1 MTLIMI
7 PRFLKKRFLRASTVD
22 NRHTSTP
29 NKATD
34 QINNEADVS
43 NNIKA
48 SDGVNSNV
56 DIYADNNKLVS
67 TSYTKAPISQL
78 YRKLSGRALGITV
91 KPKLL
96 GELPKLSDDKSTL
109 TFYVLQDYSRS
120 NSILIDL
127 QTQEH
132 KLPPALVGV
141 RDSAHNI
148 NENAAIIFL
157 NHPKATDDQLSPR
170 LARLVAAILQ
180 YPDLNVSLVPISI
193 LWGRAPEKED
203 SLFKLL
209 MTDNWEYPSFTKQLF
224 NIGVMGR
231 DTFVQFH
238 TPQDLRTVIYN
249 NLNDGSEEPHFDSNA
264 NHSFSERSQE
274 NDLNT
279 DLALNL
285 AKTSKQLSAT
295 EEPTTP
301 TSEVTSSSPQTSKP
315 TFTQALIPV
324 ADANREL
331 LRTLQYQLDIYLDK
345 QRASMLGPDLSD
357 RRNLV
362 DKLIYSP
369 AIKHAIEKEAK
380 DTGVTEHQAR
390 DIARGYANEMVNN
403 YSYSIIRVFERFLTW
418 LWTQLYD
425 GVEVHHFERVRQL
438 ATDHEIVYVP
448 CHRSHVD
455 YLLLSYVI
463 YKRGLSI
470 PYVAAGDNLD
480 VPLLGPLLRGAV
492 AFYIRR
498 SFRGNELYTAVLR
511 EYMHNLVSRN
521 TPIEYFIEGGR
532 SRSGRLLPPKMGMLA
547 MTVHSQLR
555 KTNKPVVFIP
565 TYIGYERIME
575 GGTYIGELKGK
586 PKESESFI
594 GLLKVTRKIERIFG
608 NVHLSFGTPLHLGDF
623 MQKFEVSADSLPLD
637 RTDTPLDKKTNA
649 MVDNIGVKI
658 MQNINKAA
666 VVNPVS
672 LLSLVLLSAPKA
684 ALDEVICRE
693 QIALY
698 QGIARYLPYAEDT
711 IVTDMSPQAIID
723 YGIKLKLIE
732 RIPHIL
738 GDIIQVAG
746 KQEALLSYFRNNI
759 LHVFILLSFLAALV
773 ARNGRIQRSRL
784 DNIVSQLYPF
794 LQSELFL
801 YYPAHGLQDILNQKI
816 DNLIEHGLII
826 ELEDGVLSAPATN
839 SSRYQQLQ
847 VLATP
852 VEQSLERYFM
862 TLALLAQQGSGN
874 LTESEV
880 VDLCHLLGQRLSV
893 LYADDIPDFFDRSLF
908 TSFVNALIRLDYL
921 QKDEETGVL
930 TFDQRINNI
939 AHHAKYILTP
949 DMMQILQQVASLD
962 EKEILHAIT
971 EISNKKQRKFG
982 RKR

>member
-1 MTLIMI
+1 ML
-7 PRFLKKRFLRASTVD
+7 PVASTL
-22 NRHTSTP
+22 
-29 NKATD
+29 
-34 QINNEADVS
+34 
-43 NNIKA
+43 
-48 SDGVNSNV
+48 
-56 DIYADNNKLVS
+56 YAN
-67 TSYTKAPISQL
+67 APINQL
-78 YRKLSGRALGITV
+78 YRKLSGQLLDVAV

-96 GELPKLSDDKSTL
+96 GELPEFDDDDNIL
-109 TFYVLQDYSRS
+109 RFYVLQDYSRS

-132 KLPPALVGV
+132 NLPPALVGV
-141 RDSAHNI
+141 QDITHDVK
-148 NENAAIIFL
+148 ENAAIIFL
-157 NHPKATDDQLSPR
+157 HHPHAKDSQLSPR
-170 LARLVAAILQ
+170 LSRLVAAVLQ
-180 YPDLNVSLVPISI
+180 HPELQVRLVPVSI

-209 MTDNWEYPSFTKQLF
+209 TADNWEDPSITKQLF

-238 TPQDLRTVIYN
+238 PPQDLRSLIHDS
-249 NLNDGSEEPHFDSNA
+249 LQGDGEGFSVFDSV
-264 NHSFSERSQE
+264 
-274 NDLNT
+274 
-279 DLALNL
+279 
-285 AKTSKQLSAT
+285 AT
-295 EEPTTP
+295 ESTNKAAQNA
-301 TSEVTSSSPQTSKP
+301 V
-315 TFTQALIPV
+315 QADNADTANDANKVNNADLVNDIAPSFAMV
-324 ADANREL
+324 ASADGNREL
-331 LRTLQYQLDIYLDK
+331 VRSLQQQLNIYLDK

-362 DKLIYSP
+362 DKLVYSP
-369 AIKHAIEKEAK
+369 AIKHAIETEAAASG
-380 DTGVTEHQAR
+380 TSVREAR
-390 DIARGYANEMVNN
+390 MLAKGYANEMVND
-403 YSYSIIRVFERFLTW
+403 YSHSIVRGFYKFLTW

-425 GVEVHHFERVRQL
+425 GVEVHHFERVREL
-438 ATDHEIVYVP
+438 AADYELVYVP

-480 VPLLGPLLRGAV
+480 VPVLGPLLRGAV

-498 SFRGNELYTAVLR
+498 SFRGNALYTAVLR
-511 EYMHNLVSRN
+511 EYMHTLITRN

-555 KTNKPVVFIP
+555 RTNKPVVFIP

-575 GGTYIGELKGK
+575 GGTYVGELKGK
-586 PKESESFI
+586 PKESESLI
-594 GLLKVTRKIERIFG
+594 GLLKVGRKIERIFG
-608 NVHLSFGTPLHLGDF
+608 NVHLSFGTPLHLSDF
-623 MQKFEVSADSLPLD
+623 MQKFDVPANSLPAD
-637 RTDTPLDKKTNA
+637 RTDTPLDDKTSA
-649 MVDNIGVKI
+649 MVDNIGVKV
-658 MQNINKAA
+658 MQHINKAA
-666 VVNPVS
+666 VITPVS

-684 ALDEVICRE
+684 ALDEDICRE

-698 QGIARYLPYAEDT
+698 QGLAQHLPYSDDT
-711 IVTDMSPQAIID
+711 IITDMTPQQIID

-746 KQEALLSYFRNNI
+746 KQAALLSYFRNNI
-759 LHVFILLSFLAALV
+759 LHVFILLSFLSALV
-773 ARNGRIQRSRL
+773 ARNGRIERSRL
-784 DNIVSQLYPF
+784 NSIAEQLYPF

-801 YYPAHGLQDILNQKI
+801 YYSAHGLQETLNKKV
-816 DNLIEHGLII
+816 DSLLASGLIV
-826 ELEDGVLSAPATN
+826 ELSDGMLSVPETN
-839 SSRYQQLQ
+839 SKCYQQLQ

-874 LTESEV
+874 LTENEV

-893 LYADDIPDFFDRSLF
+893 LYADDIPDFFDRALF
-908 TSFVNALIRLDYL
+908 TSFIGALIRLDYL
-921 QKDEETGVL
+921 QKDEETGIL
-930 TFDQRINNI
+930 IFDQRIDNI
-939 AHHAKYILTP
+939 AHHAKYVLSP
-949 DMMQILQQVASLD
+949 DMMQILQQVASLN
-962 EKEILHAIT
+962 EEEIAHAIT

-982 RKR
+982 RKRS

>member
-1 MTLIMI
+1 MI
-7 PRFLKKRFLRASTVD
+7 PKFLKKRIFKAPVATDHTASTPELETEMLPVA
-22 NRHTSTP
+22 STL
-29 NKATD
+29 
-34 QINNEADVS
+34 
-43 NNIKA
+43 
-48 SDGVNSNV
+48 
-56 DIYADNNKLVS
+56 YAN
-67 TSYTKAPISQL
+67 APINQL
-78 YRKLSGRALGITV
+78 YRKLSGQLLDVAV

-96 GELPKLSDDKSTL
+96 GELPEFDDDDNIL
-109 TFYVLQDYSRS
+109 RFYVLQDYSRS

-132 KLPPALVGV
+132 NLPPALVGV
-141 RDSAHNI
+141 QDITHDVK
-148 NENAAIIFL
+148 ENAAIIFL
-157 NHPKATDDQLSPR
+157 HHPHAKDSQLSPR
-170 LARLVAAILQ
+170 LSRLVAAVLQ
-180 YPDLNVSLVPISI
+180 HPELQVRLVPVSI

-209 MTDNWEYPSFTKQLF
+209 TADNWEDPSITKQLF

-238 TPQDLRTVIYN
+238 PPQDLRSLIHDS
-249 NLNDGSEEPHFDSNA
+249 LQGDGEGFSVFDSV
-264 NHSFSERSQE
+264 
-274 NDLNT
+274 
-279 DLALNL
+279 
-285 AKTSKQLSAT
+285 AT
-295 EEPTTP
+295 ESTNKAAQNA
-301 TSEVTSSSPQTSKP
+301 V
-315 TFTQALIPV
+315 QADNADTANDANKVNNADLVNDIAPSFAMV
-324 ADANREL
+324 ASADGNREL
-331 LRTLQYQLDIYLDK
+331 VRSLQQPLNIYLDK

-362 DKLIYSP
+362 DKLVYSP
-369 AIKHAIEKEAK
+369 AIKNAIEAEAEAS
-380 DTGVTEHQAR
+380 GISVREAR
-390 DIARGYANEMVNN
+390 ALAKGYANEMVND
-403 YSYSIIRVFERFLTW
+403 YSHSIVRGFYKFLTG

-425 GVEVHHFERVRQL
+425 GVEVHHFERVREL
-438 ATDHEIVYVP
+438 AADYELVYVP

-480 VPLLGPLLRGAV
+480 VPVLGPLLRGAV

-498 SFRGNELYTAVLR
+498 SFRGNALYTAVLR
-511 EYMHNLVSRN
+511 EYMHTLITRN

-555 KTNKPVVFIP
+555 RTNKPVVFIP

-575 GGTYIGELKGK
+575 GGTYVGELKGK
-586 PKESESFI
+586 PKESESLI
-594 GLLKVTRKIERIFG
+594 GLLKVGRKIERIFG
-608 NVHLSFGTPLHLGDF
+608 NVHLSFGTPLHLSDF
-623 MQKFEVSADSLPLD
+623 MQKFDVPANSLPAD
-637 RTDTPLDKKTNA
+637 RTDTPLDDKTSA
-649 MVDNIGVKI
+649 MVDNIGVKV
-658 MQNINKAA
+658 MQHINKAA
-666 VVNPVS
+666 VITPVS

-684 ALDEVICRE
+684 ALDEDICRE

-698 QGIARYLPYAEDT
+698 QGLAQHLPYSDDT
-711 IVTDMSPQAIID
+711 IITDMTPQQIID

-746 KQEALLSYFRNNI
+746 KQAALLSYFRNNI
-759 LHVFILLSFLAALV
+759 LHVFILLSFLSALV
-773 ARNGRIQRSRL
+773 ARNGRIERSRL
-784 DNIVSQLYPF
+784 NSIAEQLYPF

-801 YYPAHGLQDILNQKI
+801 YYSAHGLQETLNKKV
-816 DNLIEHGLII
+816 DSLLASGLIV
-826 ELEDGVLSAPATN
+826 ELGDGMLSVPETN
-839 SSRYQQLQ
+839 SKCYQQLQ

-874 LTESEV
+874 LTENEV

-893 LYADDIPDFFDRSLF
+893 LYADDIPDFFDRALF
-908 TSFVNALIRLDYL
+908 TSFIGALIRLDYL
-921 QKDEETGVL
+921 QKDEETGIL
-930 TFDQRINNI
+930 IFDQRIDNI
-939 AHHAKYILTP
+939 AHHAKYVLSP
-949 DMMQILQQVASLD
+949 DMMQILQQVAGLN
-962 EKEILHAIT
+962 EEEIAHAIT

-982 RKR
+982 RKRS

>member
-1 MTLIMI
+1 ML
-7 PRFLKKRFLRASTVD
+7 PVASTL
-22 NRHTSTP
+22 
-29 NKATD
+29 
-34 QINNEADVS
+34 
-43 NNIKA
+43 
-48 SDGVNSNV
+48 
-56 DIYADNNKLVS
+56 YAN
-67 TSYTKAPISQL
+67 APINQL
-78 YRKLSGRALGITV
+78 YRKLSGQLLDVAV

-96 GELPKLSDDKSTL
+96 GELPEFDDDDNIL
-109 TFYVLQDYSRS
+109 RFYVLQDYSRS

-132 KLPPALVGV
+132 NLPPALVGV
-141 RDSAHNI
+141 QDITHDI
-148 NENAAIIFL
+148 KENAAIIFL
-157 NHPKATDDQLSPR
+157 HHPHAKDSQLSPR
-170 LARLVAAILQ
+170 LSRLVAAVLQ
-180 YPDLNVSLVPISI
+180 HPELQVRLVPVSI

-209 MTDNWEYPSFTKQLF
+209 TADNWEDPSITKQLF

-238 TPQDLRTVIYN
+238 PPQDLRTLI
-249 NLNDGSEEPHFDSNA
+249 NDTLKGDGEGFSVFDSV
-264 NHSFSERSQE
+264 
-274 NDLNT
+274 
-279 DLALNL
+279 
-285 AKTSKQLSAT
+285 AT
-295 EEPTTP
+295 ESTNKAAQNATP
-301 TSEVTSSSPQTSKP
+301 VSNAEIANGTDIVNDADLVNDIAPS
-315 TFTQALIPV
+315 FAMV
-324 ADANREL
+324 AAADGNREL
-331 LRTLQYQLDIYLDK
+331 VRSLQQQLNIYLDK

-362 DKLIYSP
+362 DKLVYSP
-369 AIKHAIEKEAK
+369 AIKNAIEAEAEAS
-380 DTGVTEHQAR
+380 GISVREAR
-390 DIARGYANEMVNN
+390 ALAKGYANEMVND
-403 YSYSIIRVFERFLTW
+403 YSHSIVRGFYKFLTW

-425 GVEVHHFERVRQL
+425 GVEVHHFERVREL
-438 ATDHEIVYVP
+438 AADYELVYVP

-480 VPLLGPLLRGAV
+480 VPVLGPLLRGAV

-498 SFRGNELYTAVLR
+498 SFRGNALYTAVLR
-511 EYMHNLVSRN
+511 EYMHTLITRN

-555 KTNKPVVFIP
+555 RTNKPVVFIP

-575 GGTYIGELKGK
+575 GGTYVGELKGK
-586 PKESESFI
+586 PKESESLI
-594 GLLKVTRKIERIFG
+594 GLLKVGRKIERIFG
-608 NVHLSFGTPLHLGDF
+608 NVHLSFGTPLHLSDF
-623 MQKFEVSADSLPLD
+623 MQKFDVPANSLPAD
-637 RTDTPLDKKTNA
+637 RTDTPLDDKTSA
-649 MVDNIGVKI
+649 MVDNIGVKV
-658 MQNINKAA
+658 MQHINKAA
-666 VVNPVS
+666 VITPVS

-684 ALDEVICRE
+684 ALDEDICRE

-698 QGIARYLPYAEDT
+698 QGLAQHLPYSDDT
-711 IVTDMSPQAIID
+711 IITDMTPQQIID

-746 KQEALLSYFRNNI
+746 KQAALLSYFRNNI
-759 LHVFILLSFLAALV
+759 LHVFILLSFLSALV
-773 ARNGRIQRSRL
+773 ARNGRIERSRL
-784 DNIVSQLYPF
+784 NSIAEQLYPF

-801 YYPAHGLQDILNQKI
+801 YYSAHGLQETLNKKV
-816 DNLIEHGLII
+816 DSLLASGLIV
-826 ELEDGVLSAPATN
+826 ELSDGMLSVPETN
-839 SSRYQQLQ
+839 SKCYQQLQ

-874 LTESEV
+874 LTENEV

-893 LYADDIPDFFDRSLF
+893 LYADDIPDFFDRALF
-908 TSFVNALIRLDYL
+908 TSFIGALIRLDYL
-921 QKDEETGVL
+921 QKDEETGIL
-930 TFDQRINNI
+930 TFDQRIGNI
-939 AHHAKYILTP
+939 AHHAKYVLSP
-949 DMMQILQQVASLD
+949 DMMQILQQVASLN
-962 EKEILHAIT
+962 EEEIAHAIT

>member
-1 MTLIMI
+1 MI
-7 PRFLKKRFLRASTVD
+7 PKFLKKRIF
-22 NRHTSTP
+22 
-29 NKATD
+29 
-34 QINNEADVS
+34 
-43 NNIKA
+43 
-48 SDGVNSNV
+48 
-56 DIYADNNKLVS
+56 
-67 TSYTKAPISQL
+67 KAPVVSGNTPATEPSDTPKIDGSPIVPTPYTNAPINQL
-78 YRKLSGRALGITV
+78 YRKISGQMLDVAV

-96 GELPKLSDDKSTL
+96 GELPEFDQDDQTL
-109 TFYVLQDYSRS
+109 RFYVLQDYSRS

-141 RDSAHNI
+141 NDSAHNI
-148 NENAAIIFL
+148 KENAAIIFL
-157 NHPKATDDQLSPR
+157 HHPHAKENQLSPR
-170 LARLVAAILQ
+170 LSRLVSAVLQ
-180 YPDLNVSLVPISI
+180 YPELKVRLVPVSI

-209 MTDNWEYPSFTKQLF
+209 TADNWQDPSITKQLF

-231 DTFVQFH
+231 DTFIQFH
-238 TPQDLRTVIYN
+238 PPQDLRTLI
-249 NLNDGSEEPHFDSNA
+249 NDSLKDDDDDEPT
-264 NHSFSERSQE
+264 
-274 NDLNT
+274 DLNSVIFESATLDTNASDAT
-279 DLALNL
+279 D
-285 AKTSKQLSAT
+285 SAT
-295 EEPTTP
+295 ENT
-301 TSEVTSSSPQTSKP
+301 
-315 TFTQALIPV
+315 IGV
-324 ADANREL
+324 APNYTVVAAADGNREL
-331 LRTLQYQLDIYLDK
+331 VRSLQQQLNIYLDK

-362 DKLIYSP
+362 DKLVYSP
-369 AIKHAIEKEAK
+369 AIKHAIEAEAAA
-380 DTGVTEHQAR
+380 TGTSPREAR
-390 DIARGYANEMVNN
+390 LLAKSYANEMVND
-403 YSYSIIRVFERFLTW
+403 YSHAIIRGFYKFLTW

-425 GVEVHHFERVRQL
+425 GVEVHHFERVREL
-438 ATDHEIVYVP
+438 AADYELVYVP

-480 VPLLGPLLRGAV
+480 VPVLGPILRGAV

-498 SFRGNELYTAVLR
+498 SFRGNALYTAVLR
-511 EYMHNLVSRN
+511 EYMHTLITRN

-555 KTNKPVVFIP
+555 QSNKPVVFIP

-586 PKESESFI
+586 PKESESLL
-594 GLLKVTRKIERIFG
+594 GLLKVGRKIERIFG
-608 NVHLSFGTPLHLGDF
+608 NVHLSFGTPLHLTDF
-623 MQKFEVSADSLPLD
+623 MAKFDVPENSLPAD
-637 RTDTPLDKKTNA
+637 RTDTPLDDKASA
-649 MVDNIGVKI
+649 MVDNIGVKV
-658 MQNINKAA
+658 MQHINKAA
-666 VVNPVS
+666 VVTPVS
-672 LLSLVLLSAPKA
+672 LLSLVLLSAPKS
-684 ALDEVICRE
+684 ALDEDICRE

-698 QGIARYLPYAEDT
+698 QGLAQQLPYSSDT
-711 IVTDMSPQAIID
+711 VVTDMSPQQIID

-738 GDIIQVAG
+738 GDIIQIAG
-746 KQEALLSYFRNNI
+746 KQAALLSYFRNNI

-773 ARNGRIQRSRL
+773 ARNGRIERSRL
-784 DNIVSQLYPF
+784 DNIAMQLYPF

-801 YYPAHGLQDILNQKI
+801 YYPAHGLADTLNKKV
-816 DNLIEHGLII
+816 DSLIAHGLIV
-826 ELEDGVLSAPATN
+826 ELGDGMLSVPEAN
-839 SSRYQQLQ
+839 SRCYQQLQ

-874 LTESEV
+874 LTENEV

-893 LYADDIPDFFDRSLF
+893 LYADDIPDFFDRALF
-908 TSFVNALIRLDYL
+908 TSFLGALTRLDYL
-921 QKDEETGVL
+921 QKDAETGIL
-930 TFDQRINNI
+930 TFDQRINDI
-939 AHHAKYILTP
+939 AHHAKYVLRP
-949 DMMQILQQVASLD
+949 EMMQILHQVASLN
-962 EKEILHAIT
+962 EEEIAHAIT

>member
-1 MTLIMI
+1 MI
-7 PRFLKKRFLRASTVD
+7 PKFLKKRIFKAPVAAD
-22 NRHTSTP
+22 NTSVTAESVTP
-29 NKATD
+29 ATD
-34 QINNEADVS
+34 VS
-43 NNIKA
+43 PIATKTY
-48 SDGVNSNV
+48 SN
-56 DIYADNNKLVS
+56 
-67 TSYTKAPISQL
+67 APLNQL
-78 YRKLSGRALGITV
+78 YRQLSGQVLDVAV

-96 GELPKLSDDKSTL
+96 GELPEFDHDDKTL
-109 TFYVLQDYSRS
+109 RFYVLQDYSRS

-141 RDSAHNI
+141 NDSAHDI
-148 NENAAIIFL
+148 KENAAIIFL
-157 NHPKATDDQLSPR
+157 HHPHAKDTQLSPR
-170 LARLVAAILQ
+170 LSRLVSAVLQ
-180 YPDLNVSLVPISI
+180 HPELKVRLVPVSI

-209 MTDNWEYPSFTKQLF
+209 TTDNWEDPSITKQLF

-238 TPQDLRTVIYN
+238 PPQDLRTLINDNLKGDGDESAVLESVAA
-249 NLNDGSEEPHFDSNA
+249 NLNVEALKDTDSTDNNSAVKHIDEAPNYAVVASADG
-264 NHSFSERSQE
+264 
-274 NDLNT
+274 
-279 DLALNL
+279 
-285 AKTSKQLSAT
+285 
-295 EEPTTP
+295 
-301 TSEVTSSSPQTSKP
+301 
-315 TFTQALIPV
+315 
-324 ADANREL
+324 NREL
-331 LRTLQYQLDIYLDK
+331 VRSLQQQLNIYLDK

-362 DKLIYSP
+362 DKLVYSP
-369 AIKHAIEKEAK
+369 AIKHAIEAEAAE
-380 DTGVTEHQAR
+380 TGTSEREAR
-390 DIARGYANEMVNN
+390 ILAKSYANEMVND
-403 YSYSIIRVFERFLTW
+403 YSHSIVRGFYKFLTW

-425 GVEVHHFERVRQL
+425 GVEVHHFERVREL
-438 ATDHEIVYVP
+438 AADYELVYVP

-480 VPLLGPLLRGAV
+480 VPILGPLLRGAV

-498 SFRGNELYTAVLR
+498 SFRGNALYTAVLR
-511 EYMHNLVSRN
+511 EYMHTLITRN

-555 KTNKPVVFIP
+555 QSNKPVVFIP

-586 PKESESFI
+586 PKESESLI
-594 GLLKVTRKIERIFG
+594 GLLKVGRKIERIFG
-608 NVHLSFGTPLHLGDF
+608 NVHLSFGTPLHLTDF
-623 MQKFEVSADSLPLD
+623 MTKFDVPENSLPAD
-637 RTDTPLDKKTNA
+637 RTDTPLDSKASA
-649 MVDNIGVKI
+649 MVDNIGIKV
-658 MQNINKAA
+658 MQHINKAA
-666 VVNPVS
+666 VVTPVS
-672 LLSLVLLSAPKA
+672 LLSLVLLSAPKS
-684 ALDEVICRE
+684 ALDEDICRE

-698 QGIARYLPYAEDT
+698 QGLAQQLPYSSDT
-711 IVTDMSPQAIID
+711 VVTDMSPQQIID

-738 GDIIQVAG
+738 GDIIQIAG
-746 KQEALLSYFRNNI
+746 KQAALLSYFRNNI
-759 LHVFILLSFLAALV
+759 LHVFILLSFLSALV
-773 ARNGRIQRSRL
+773 ARNGRIERSRL
-784 DNIVSQLYPF
+784 DNIAKQLYPF

-801 YYPAHGLQDILNQKI
+801 YYPAHGLADTLNKKIDILI
-816 DNLIEHGLII
+816 AHGLII
-826 ELEDGVLSAPATN
+826 ELGDGMLSVPEAN
-839 SSRYQQLQ
+839 SRCYQQLQ

-874 LTESEV
+874 LTENEV

-893 LYADDIPDFFDRSLF
+893 LYADDIPDFFDRALF
-908 TSFVNALIRLDYL
+908 TSFLGALTRLDYL
-921 QKDEETGVL
+921 QKEEETGLL
-930 TFDQRINNI
+930 TFDQRIDDI
-939 AHHAKYILTP
+939 AHHAKYVLSP
-949 DMMQILQQVASLD
+949 DMMQILQQVANLN
-962 EKEILHAIT
+962 EEEIAHAIT

>member
-1 MTLIMI
+1 MI
-7 PRFLKKRFLRASTVD
+7 PKFLKKRIFKAPVTTD
-22 NRHTSTP
+22 NA
-29 NKATD
+29 ATD
-34 QINNEADVS
+34 GQPVTP
-43 NNIKA
+43 KP
-48 SDGVNSNV
+48 
-56 DIYADNNKLVS
+56 YAN
-67 TSYTKAPISQL
+67 APINQL
-78 YRKLSGRALGITV
+78 YRKLSGQMLDVAV

-96 GELPKLSDDKSTL
+96 GELPEFDSDDQTL
-109 TFYVLQDYSRS
+109 RFYVLQDYSRS

-132 KLPPALVGV
+132 NLPPALVGV
-141 RDSAHNI
+141 QDSAHNI
-148 NENAAIIFL
+148 KENAAIIFL
-157 NHPKATDDQLSPR
+157 KHPSAKDSQLSPR
-170 LARLVAAILQ
+170 LSRLVSAVLQ
-180 YPDLNVSLVPISI
+180 YPELKVRLVPVSI

-209 MTDNWEYPSFTKQLF
+209 TADNWEDPSITKQLF

-238 TPQDLRTVIYN
+238 PPQDLR
-249 NLNDGSEEPHFDSNA
+249 
-264 NHSFSERSQE
+264 
-274 NDLNT
+274 
-279 DLALNL
+279 ALIHE
-285 AKTSKQLSAT
+285 QLH
-295 EEPTTP
+295 TTP
-301 TSEVTSSSPQTSKP
+301 VEDEHAQ
-315 TFTQALIPV
+315 PV
-324 ADANREL
+324 SDEMPAYTLTTGADGNREL
-331 LRTLQYQLDIYLDK
+331 VRMLQQQLTTYLDK

-362 DKLIYSP
+362 DKLVYSP
-369 AIKHAIEKEAK
+369 AIKHAIEAEAK
-380 DTGVTEHQAR
+380 ATGTSVREAR
-390 DIARGYANEMVNN
+390 SVAKGYANEMVND
-403 YSYSIIRVFERFLTW
+403 YSHSIIRGFYKFLTW

-425 GVEVHHFERVRQL
+425 GVEVHHFERVREL
-438 ATDHEIVYVP
+438 AADYELVYVP

-480 VPLLGPLLRGAV
+480 VPVLGPLLRGAV

-498 SFRGNELYTAVLR
+498 SFRGNALYTAVLR
-511 EYMHNLVSRN
+511 EYMHTLITRN

-555 KTNKPVVFIP
+555 HTNKPVVFIP

-575 GGTYIGELKGK
+575 GGTYVGELKGK
-586 PKESESFI
+586 PKESESLI
-594 GLLKVTRKIERIFG
+594 GLLKVGRKIERIFG
-608 NVHLSFGTPLHLGDF
+608 NVHLSFGTPLHLSDF
-623 MQKFEVSADSLPLD
+623 MTKFDVPADSLPAD
-637 RTDTPLDKKTNA
+637 RTDTPLDEKTSA

-658 MQNINKAA
+658 MQHINKAA
-666 VVNPVS
+666 VITPVS

-684 ALDEVICRE
+684 ALDEDICRE

-698 QGIARYLPYAEDT
+698 QGLAQQLPYADDT
-711 IVTDMSPQAIID
+711 FITDMSPQQIID

-732 RIPHIL
+732 RTPHIL
-738 GDIIQVAG
+738 GDIIQIAG
-746 KQEALLSYFRNNI
+746 KQAALLSYFRNNI
-759 LHVFILLSFLAALV
+759 LHVFILLSFLSALV
-773 ARNGRIQRSRL
+773 ARNGRIERSRL
-784 DNIVSQLYPF
+784 DNIATQMYPF

-801 YYPAHGLQDILNQKI
+801 YYPAHSLNDTLNKKV
-816 DNLIEHGLII
+816 DSLLAHGLIV
-826 ELEDGVLSAPATN
+826 ELGDGILSVPESN
-839 SSRYQQLQ
+839 SKGYQQLQ

-852 VEQSLERYFM
+852 VGQSLERYFM

-874 LTESEV
+874 LTEKEV

-893 LYADDIPDFFDRSLF
+893 LYADDIPDFFDRALF
-908 TSFVNALIRLDYL
+908 TSFISALTRLDYL

-930 TFDQRINNI
+930 TFDHRINDI
-939 AHHAKYILTP
+939 AHHAKYVLTP

-962 EKEILHAIT
+962 EEEITHAIT

>member
-1 MTLIMI
+1 MI
-7 PRFLKKRFLRASTVD
+7 PKFLKKRIFKAPVTTD
-22 NRHTSTP
+22 NA
-29 NKATD
+29 ATD
-34 QINNEADVS
+34 GQPVTP
-43 NNIKA
+43 KP
-48 SDGVNSNV
+48 
-56 DIYADNNKLVS
+56 YAN
-67 TSYTKAPISQL
+67 APINQL
-78 YRKLSGRALGITV
+78 YRKLSGQMLDVAV

-96 GELPKLSDDKSTL
+96 GELPEFDSDDQTL
-109 TFYVLQDYSRS
+109 RFYVLQDYSRS

-132 KLPPALVGV
+132 NLPPALVGV
-141 RDSAHNI
+141 QDSAHNI
-148 NENAAIIFL
+148 KENAAIIFL
-157 NHPKATDDQLSPR
+157 KHPSAKDSQLSPR
-170 LARLVAAILQ
+170 LSRLVSAVLQ
-180 YPDLNVSLVPISI
+180 YPELKVRLVPVSI

-209 MTDNWEYPSFTKQLF
+209 TADNWEDPSITKQLF

-238 TPQDLRTVIYN
+238 PPQDLR
-249 NLNDGSEEPHFDSNA
+249 
-264 NHSFSERSQE
+264 
-274 NDLNT
+274 
-279 DLALNL
+279 ALIHE
-285 AKTSKQLSAT
+285 QLH
-295 EEPTTP
+295 TTP
-301 TSEVTSSSPQTSKP
+301 VEDDHAQ
-315 TFTQALIPV
+315 PV
-324 ADANREL
+324 SDEMPAYTLTTGADGNREL
-331 LRTLQYQLDIYLDK
+331 VRMLQQQLTTYLDK

-362 DKLIYSP
+362 DKLVYSP
-369 AIKHAIEKEAK
+369 AIKHAIEAEAK
-380 DTGVTEHQAR
+380 ATGTSVREAR
-390 DIARGYANEMVNN
+390 SVAKGYANEMVND
-403 YSYSIIRVFERFLTW
+403 YSHSIIRGFYKFLTW

-425 GVEVHHFERVRQL
+425 GVEVHHFERVREL
-438 ATDHEIVYVP
+438 AADYELVYVP

-480 VPLLGPLLRGAV
+480 VPVLGPLLRGAV

-498 SFRGNELYTAVLR
+498 SFRGNALYTAVLR
-511 EYMHNLVSRN
+511 EYMHTLITRN

-555 KTNKPVVFIP
+555 RTNKPVVFIP

-575 GGTYIGELKGK
+575 GGTYVGELKGK
-586 PKESESFI
+586 PKESESLI
-594 GLLKVTRKIERIFG
+594 GLLKVGRKIERIFG
-608 NVHLSFGTPLHLGDF
+608 NVHLSFGTPLHLSDF
-623 MQKFEVSADSLPLD
+623 MTKFDVPADSLPAD
-637 RTDTPLDKKTNA
+637 RTDTPLDEKTSA

-658 MQNINKAA
+658 MQHINKAA
-666 VVNPVS
+666 VITPVS

-684 ALDEVICRE
+684 ALDENICRE

-698 QGIARYLPYAEDT
+698 QGLAQQLPYADDT
-711 IVTDMSPQAIID
+711 FITDMSPQQIID

-732 RIPHIL
+732 RTPHIL
-738 GDIIQVAG
+738 GDIIQIAG
-746 KQEALLSYFRNNI
+746 KQAALLSYFRNNI
-759 LHVFILLSFLAALV
+759 LHVFILLSFLSALV
-773 ARNGRIQRSRL
+773 ARNGRIERSRL
-784 DNIVSQLYPF
+784 DNIATQMYPF

-801 YYPAHGLQDILNQKI
+801 YYPAHSLNDTLNKKVDSLLAHSLIVELGDGILSVP
-816 DNLIEHGLII
+816 E
-826 ELEDGVLSAPATN
+826 SN
-839 SSRYQQLQ
+839 SKGYQQLQ

-852 VEQSLERYFM
+852 VGQSLERYFM

-874 LTESEV
+874 LTEKEV

-893 LYADDIPDFFDRSLF
+893 LYADDIPDFFDRALF
-908 TSFVNALIRLDYL
+908 TSFISALTRLDYL

-930 TFDQRINNI
+930 TFDHRINDI
-939 AHHAKYILTP
+939 AHHAKYVLTP

-962 EKEILHAIT
+962 EEEITHAIT

>member
-1 MTLIMI
+1 MI
-7 PRFLKKRFLRASTVD
+7 PKFLKKRIFKAPVATDHTASTPELETEMLPVA
-22 NRHTSTP
+22 STL
-29 NKATD
+29 
-34 QINNEADVS
+34 
-43 NNIKA
+43 
-48 SDGVNSNV
+48 
-56 DIYADNNKLVS
+56 YAN
-67 TSYTKAPISQL
+67 APINQL
-78 YRKLSGRALGITV
+78 YRKLSGQLLDVAV

-96 GELPKLSDDKSTL
+96 GELPEFDDDDNIL
-109 TFYVLQDYSRS
+109 RFYVLQDYSRS

-132 KLPPALVGV
+132 NLPPALVGV
-141 RDSAHNI
+141 QDITHDVK
-148 NENAAIIFL
+148 ENAAIIFL
-157 NHPKATDDQLSPR
+157 HHPHAKDSQLSPR
-170 LARLVAAILQ
+170 LSRLVAAVLQ
-180 YPDLNVSLVPISI
+180 HPELQVRLVPVSI

-209 MTDNWEYPSFTKQLF
+209 TADNWEDPSITKQLF

-238 TPQDLRTVIYN
+238 PPQDLRSLIHDS
-249 NLNDGSEEPHFDSNA
+249 LQGDGEGFSVFDSV
-264 NHSFSERSQE
+264 
-274 NDLNT
+274 
-279 DLALNL
+279 
-285 AKTSKQLSAT
+285 AT
-295 EEPTTP
+295 ESTNKAAQNA
-301 TSEVTSSSPQTSKP
+301 V
-315 TFTQALIPV
+315 QADNADTANDANKVNNADLLKEIAPSFAMV
-324 ADANREL
+324 ASADGNREL
-331 LRTLQYQLDIYLDK
+331 VRSLQQQLNIYLDK

-362 DKLIYSP
+362 DKLVYSP
-369 AIKHAIEKEAK
+369 AIKNAIEAEAEAS
-380 DTGVTEHQAR
+380 GISVREAR
-390 DIARGYANEMVNN
+390 ALAKGYANEMVND
-403 YSYSIIRVFERFLTW
+403 YSHSIVRGFYKFLTW

-425 GVEVHHFERVRQL
+425 GVEVHHFERVREL
-438 ATDHEIVYVP
+438 AADYELVYVP

-480 VPLLGPLLRGAV
+480 VPVLGPLLRGAV

-498 SFRGNELYTAVLR
+498 SFRGNALYTAVLR
-511 EYMHNLVSRN
+511 EYMHTLITRN

-555 KTNKPVVFIP
+555 RTNKPVVFIP

-575 GGTYIGELKGK
+575 GGTYVGELKGK
-586 PKESESFI
+586 PKESESLI
-594 GLLKVTRKIERIFG
+594 GLLKVGRKIERIFG
-608 NVHLSFGTPLHLGDF
+608 NVHLSFGTPLHLSDF
-623 MQKFEVSADSLPLD
+623 MQKFDVPANSLPAD
-637 RTDTPLDKKTNA
+637 RTDTPLDDKTSA
-649 MVDNIGVKI
+649 MVDNIGVKV
-658 MQNINKAA
+658 MQHINKAA
-666 VVNPVS
+666 VITPVS

-684 ALDEVICRE
+684 ALDEDICRE

-698 QGIARYLPYAEDT
+698 QGLAQHLPYSDDT
-711 IVTDMSPQAIID
+711 IITDMTPQQIID

-746 KQEALLSYFRNNI
+746 KQAALLSYFRNNI
-759 LHVFILLSFLAALV
+759 LHVFILLSFLSALV
-773 ARNGRIQRSRL
+773 ARNGRIERSRL
-784 DNIVSQLYPF
+784 NSIAEQLYPF

-801 YYPAHGLQDILNQKI
+801 YYSAHGLQETLNKKV
-816 DNLIEHGLII
+816 DSLLASGLIV
-826 ELEDGVLSAPATN
+826 ELSDGMLSVPETN
-839 SSRYQQLQ
+839 SKCYQQLQ

-874 LTESEV
+874 LTENEV

-893 LYADDIPDFFDRSLF
+893 LYADDIPDFFDRALF
-908 TSFVNALIRLDYL
+908 TSFIGALIRLDYL
-921 QKDEETGVL
+921 QKDEETGIL
-930 TFDQRINNI
+930 TFDQRIGNI
-939 AHHAKYILTP
+939 AHHAKYVLSP
-949 DMMQILQQVASLD
+949 DMMQILQQVASLN
-962 EKEILHAIT
+962 EEEIAHAIT

-982 RKR
+982 RKRS

>member
-1 MTLIMI
+1 MI
-7 PRFLKKRFLRASTVD
+7 PSFLKNKFLKKRIFKAPVTADSP
-22 NRHTSTP
+22 S
-29 NKATD
+29 ATD
-34 QINNEADVS
+34 NDAITDGEPVVTKPYS
-43 NNIKA
+43 N
-48 SDGVNSNV
+48 
-56 DIYADNNKLVS
+56 
-67 TSYTKAPISQL
+67 APINQL
-78 YRKLSGRALGITV
+78 YRKVSGQLLDVAV

-96 GELPKLSDDKSTL
+96 GELPEFDTDDQTL
-109 TFYVLQDYSRS
+109 RFYVLQDYSRS

-132 KLPPALVGV
+132 NLPPALVGV
-141 RDSAHNI
+141 NDVAHNI
-148 NENAAIIFL
+148 KENAAIIFL
-157 NHPKATDDQLSPR
+157 HHPHSKDSQLSPR
-170 LARLVAAILQ
+170 LSRLVSAVLQ
-180 YPDLNVSLVPISI
+180 HPELKVRLVPVSI

-209 MTDNWEYPSFTKQLF
+209 TADNWEDPSITKQLF

-238 TPQDLRTVIYN
+238 PPQDLRTLIN
-249 NLNDGSEEPHFDSNA
+249 DNLQGHGEGPAVFDSTATDSTDSSHSTADSTNETTTVA
-264 NHSFSERSQE
+264 NY
-274 NDLNT
+274 
-279 DLALNL
+279 AL
-285 AKTSKQLSAT
+285 
-295 EEPTTP
+295 
-301 TSEVTSSSPQTSKP
+301 
-315 TFTQALIPV
+315 V
-324 ADANREL
+324 AAADGNREL
-331 LRTLQYQLDIYLDK
+331 VRMLQQQLNIYLDK

-369 AIKHAIEKEAK
+369 AIKHAIEAEATASGTNVR
-380 DTGVTEHQAR
+380 DAR
-390 DIARGYANEMVNN
+390 ILAKGYANEMVND
-403 YSYSIIRVFERFLTW
+403 YSHSIIRGFYKFLTW

-425 GVEVHHFERVRQL
+425 GVEVHHFERVREL
-438 ATDHEIVYVP
+438 ATDYELVYVP

-480 VPLLGPLLRGAV
+480 VPILGPLLRGAV

-498 SFRGNELYTAVLR
+498 SFRGNALYTAVLR
-511 EYMHNLVSRN
+511 EYMHTLITRN

-555 KTNKPVVFIP
+555 QTNKPVVFIP

-575 GGTYIGELKGK
+575 GGTYVGELKGK
-586 PKESESFI
+586 PKESESLI
-594 GLLKVTRKIERIFG
+594 GLLKVGRKIERIFG
-608 NVHLSFGTPLHLGDF
+608 NVHLSFGTPLHLSDF
-623 MQKFEVSADSLPLD
+623 MQKFDVPANSLPSD
-637 RTDTPLDKKTNA
+637 RTDTPLDEKTGA
-649 MVDNIGVKI
+649 MVDNIGVKV
-658 MQNINKAA
+658 MQHINKAA
-666 VVNPVS
+666 VVTPVS

-684 ALDEVICRE
+684 ALDEEICRE

-698 QGIARYLPYAEDT
+698 QGLAQQLPYSDDT
-711 IVTDMSPQAIID
+711 VVTDMSPQQIID
-723 YGIKLKLIE
+723 YGVKLKLIE

-746 KQEALLSYFRNNI
+746 KQAALLSYFRNNI

-773 ARNGRIQRSRL
+773 ARNGRIERSRL
-784 DNIVSQLYPF
+784 NSIAEQLYPF

-801 YYPAHGLQDILNQKI
+801 YYPAHGLAETLNKKV
-816 DNLIEHGLII
+816 DNLLSHGLIV
-826 ELEDGVLSAPATN
+826 ELGDGVLSVPESN
-839 SSRYQQLQ
+839 SKCYQQLQ

-874 LTESEV
+874 LTENEV

-893 LYADDIPDFFDRSLF
+893 LYADDIPDFFDRALF
-908 TSFVNALIRLDYL
+908 TSFISALTRLDYL
-921 QKDEETGVL
+921 QKDDETGVL
-930 TFDQRINNI
+930 TFDQRINDI
-939 AHHAKYILTP
+939 AHHAKYVLSP

-962 EKEILHAIT
+962 EEEITHAIT

>member
-1 MTLIMI
+1 MI
-7 PRFLKKRFLRASTVD
+7 PKFLKKRIF
-22 NRHTSTP
+22 
-29 NKATD
+29 
-34 QINNEADVS
+34 
-43 NNIKA
+43 
-48 SDGVNSNV
+48 
-56 DIYADNNKLVS
+56 
-67 TSYTKAPISQL
+67 KAPVVSGNTPATEPSDTPKIDGSPVVPTPYTNAPINQL
-78 YRKLSGRALGITV
+78 YRKISGQMLDVAV

-96 GELPKLSDDKSTL
+96 GELPEFDQDDQTL
-109 TFYVLQDYSRS
+109 RFYVLQDYSRS

-141 RDSAHNI
+141 NDSAHNI
-148 NENAAIIFL
+148 KENAAIIFL
-157 NHPKATDDQLSPR
+157 HHPHAKENQLSPR
-170 LARLVAAILQ
+170 LSRLVSAVLQ
-180 YPDLNVSLVPISI
+180 YPELKVRLVPVSI

-209 MTDNWEYPSFTKQLF
+209 TADNWQDPSITKQLF

-231 DTFVQFH
+231 DTFIQFH
-238 TPQDLRTVIYN
+238 PPQDLRTLI
-249 NLNDGSEEPHFDSNA
+249 NDSLKDDDDEPT
-264 NHSFSERSQE
+264 
-274 NDLNT
+274 DLNSAIFESATLDTNASDAT
-279 DLALNL
+279 D
-285 AKTSKQLSAT
+285 SAT
-295 EEPTTP
+295 ENT
-301 TSEVTSSSPQTSKP
+301 
-315 TFTQALIPV
+315 IGV
-324 ADANREL
+324 APNYTVVAAADGNREL
-331 LRTLQYQLDIYLDK
+331 VRSLQQQLNIYLDK

-362 DKLIYSP
+362 DKLVYSP
-369 AIKHAIEKEAK
+369 AIKHAIEAEAAE
-380 DTGVTEHQAR
+380 TGTSPREAR
-390 DIARGYANEMVNN
+390 LLAKSYANEMVND
-403 YSYSIIRVFERFLTW
+403 YSHAIIRGFYKFLTW

-425 GVEVHHFERVRQL
+425 GVEVHHFERVREL
-438 ATDHEIVYVP
+438 AADYELVYVP

-480 VPLLGPLLRGAV
+480 VPVLGPILRGAV

-498 SFRGNELYTAVLR
+498 SFRGNALYTAVLR
-511 EYMHNLVSRN
+511 EYMHTLITRN

-555 KTNKPVVFIP
+555 QSNKPVVFIP

-586 PKESESFI
+586 PKESESLL
-594 GLLKVTRKIERIFG
+594 GLLKVGRKIERIFG
-608 NVHLSFGTPLHLGDF
+608 NVHLSFGTPLHLTDF
-623 MQKFEVSADSLPLD
+623 MAKFDVPENSLPAD
-637 RTDTPLDKKTNA
+637 RTDTPLDDKASA
-649 MVDNIGVKI
+649 MVDNIGVKV
-658 MQNINKAA
+658 MQHINKAA
-666 VVNPVS
+666 VVTPVS
-672 LLSLVLLSAPKA
+672 LLSLVLLSAPKS
-684 ALDEVICRE
+684 ALDEDICRE

-698 QGIARYLPYAEDT
+698 QGLAQQLPYSSDT
-711 IVTDMSPQAIID
+711 VVTDMSPQQIID

-738 GDIIQVAG
+738 GDIIQIAG
-746 KQEALLSYFRNNI
+746 KQAALLSYFRNNI

-773 ARNGRIQRSRL
+773 ARNGRIERSRL
-784 DNIVSQLYPF
+784 DNIAMQLYPF

-801 YYPAHGLQDILNQKI
+801 YYPAHGLADTLNKKV
-816 DNLIEHGLII
+816 DSLIAHGLIV
-826 ELEDGVLSAPATN
+826 ELGDGMLSVPEAN
-839 SSRYQQLQ
+839 SRCYQQLQ

-874 LTESEV
+874 LTENEV

-893 LYADDIPDFFDRSLF
+893 LYADDIPDFFDRALF
-908 TSFVNALIRLDYL
+908 TSFLGALTRLDYL
-921 QKDEETGVL
+921 QKDAETGIL
-930 TFDQRINNI
+930 TFDQRINDI
-939 AHHAKYILTP
+939 AHHAKYVLRP
-949 DMMQILQQVASLD
+949 EMMQILHQVASLN
-962 EKEILHAIT
+962 EEEIAHAIT

>member
-1 MTLIMI
+1 ML
-7 PRFLKKRFLRASTVD
+7 PVASTL
-22 NRHTSTP
+22 
-29 NKATD
+29 
-34 QINNEADVS
+34 
-43 NNIKA
+43 
-48 SDGVNSNV
+48 
-56 DIYADNNKLVS
+56 YAN
-67 TSYTKAPISQL
+67 APINQL
-78 YRKLSGRALGITV
+78 YRKLSGQLLDVAV

-96 GELPKLSDDKSTL
+96 GELPEFDDDDNIL
-109 TFYVLQDYSRS
+109 RFYVLQDYSRS

-132 KLPPALVGV
+132 NLPPALVGV
-141 RDSAHNI
+141 QDITHDVK
-148 NENAAIIFL
+148 ENAAIIFL
-157 NHPKATDDQLSPR
+157 HHPHAKDSQLSPR
-170 LARLVAAILQ
+170 LSRLVAAVLQ
-180 YPDLNVSLVPISI
+180 HPELQVRLVPVSI

-209 MTDNWEYPSFTKQLF
+209 TADNWEDPSITKQLF

-238 TPQDLRTVIYN
+238 PPQDLRSLIHDS
-249 NLNDGSEEPHFDSNA
+249 LQGDGEGFSVFDSV
-264 NHSFSERSQE
+264 
-274 NDLNT
+274 
-279 DLALNL
+279 
-285 AKTSKQLSAT
+285 AT
-295 EEPTTP
+295 ESTNKAAQNA
-301 TSEVTSSSPQTSKP
+301 V
-315 TFTQALIPV
+315 QADNADTANDANKVNNADLVNDIAPSFAMV
-324 ADANREL
+324 ASADGNREL
-331 LRTLQYQLDIYLDK
+331 VRSLQQQLNIYLDK

-362 DKLIYSP
+362 DKLVYSP
-369 AIKHAIEKEAK
+369 AIKHAIETEAAASG
-380 DTGVTEHQAR
+380 TSVREAR
-390 DIARGYANEMVNN
+390 MLAKGYANEMVND
-403 YSYSIIRVFERFLTW
+403 YSHSIVRGFYKFLTW

-425 GVEVHHFERVRQL
+425 GVEVHHFERVREL
-438 ATDHEIVYVP
+438 AADYELVYVP

-480 VPLLGPLLRGAV
+480 VPVLGPLLRGAV

-498 SFRGNELYTAVLR
+498 SFRGNALYTAVLR
-511 EYMHNLVSRN
+511 EYMHTLITRN

-555 KTNKPVVFIP
+555 RTNKPVVFIP

-575 GGTYIGELKGK
+575 GGTYVGELKGK
-586 PKESESFI
+586 PKESESLI
-594 GLLKVTRKIERIFG
+594 GLLKVGRKIERIFG
-608 NVHLSFGTPLHLGDF
+608 NVHLSFGTPLHLSDF
-623 MQKFEVSADSLPLD
+623 MQKFDVPANSLPAD
-637 RTDTPLDKKTNA
+637 RTDTPLDDKTSA
-649 MVDNIGVKI
+649 MVDNIGVKV
-658 MQNINKAA
+658 MQHINKAA
-666 VVNPVS
+666 VITPVS

-684 ALDEVICRE
+684 ALDEDICRE

-698 QGIARYLPYAEDT
+698 QGLAQHLPYSDDT
-711 IVTDMSPQAIID
+711 IITDMTPQQIID

-746 KQEALLSYFRNNI
+746 KQAALLSYFRNNI
-759 LHVFILLSFLAALV
+759 LHVFILLSFLSALV
-773 ARNGRIQRSRL
+773 ARNGRIERSRL
-784 DNIVSQLYPF
+784 NSIAEQLYPF

-801 YYPAHGLQDILNQKI
+801 YYSAHGLQETLNKKV
-816 DNLIEHGLII
+816 DSLLASGLIV
-826 ELEDGVLSAPATN
+826 ELGDGMLSVPETN
-839 SSRYQQLQ
+839 SKCYQQLQ

-874 LTESEV
+874 LTENEV

-893 LYADDIPDFFDRSLF
+893 LYADDIPDFFDRALF
-908 TSFVNALIRLDYL
+908 TSFIGALIRLDYL
-921 QKDEETGVL
+921 QKDEETGIL
-930 TFDQRINNI
+930 IFDQRIDNI
-939 AHHAKYILTP
+939 AHHAKYVLSP
-949 DMMQILQQVASLD
+949 DMMQILQQVASLN
-962 EKEILHAIT
+962 EEEIAHAIT

-982 RKR
+982 RKRS

>member
-1 MTLIMI
+1 MI
-7 PRFLKKRFLRASTVD
+7 PKFLKKRIFKAPVTTD
-22 NRHTSTP
+22 NA
-29 NKATD
+29 ATD
-34 QINNEADVS
+34 ANPVTP
-43 NNIKA
+43 KP
-48 SDGVNSNV
+48 
-56 DIYADNNKLVS
+56 YAN
-67 TSYTKAPISQL
+67 APINQL
-78 YRKLSGRALGITV
+78 YRKLSGQMLDVAV

-96 GELPKLSDDKSTL
+96 GELPEFDSDDQTL
-109 TFYVLQDYSRS
+109 RFYVLQDYSRS

-132 KLPPALVGV
+132 NLPPALVGV
-141 RDSAHNI
+141 QDSAHNI
-148 NENAAIIFL
+148 KENAAIIFL
-157 NHPKATDDQLSPR
+157 KHPSAKDSQLSPR
-170 LARLVAAILQ
+170 LSRLVSAVLQ
-180 YPDLNVSLVPISI
+180 YPELKVRLVPVSI

-209 MTDNWEYPSFTKQLF
+209 TADNWEDPSITKQLF

-238 TPQDLRTVIYN
+238 PPQDLR
-249 NLNDGSEEPHFDSNA
+249 
-264 NHSFSERSQE
+264 
-274 NDLNT
+274 
-279 DLALNL
+279 ALIHE
-285 AKTSKQLSAT
+285 QLH
-295 EEPTTP
+295 TTP
-301 TSEVTSSSPQTSKP
+301 VEDDHAQ
-315 TFTQALIPV
+315 PV
-324 ADANREL
+324 SDEMPAYTLTTGVDGNREL
-331 LRTLQYQLDIYLDK
+331 VRMLQQQLATYLDK

-362 DKLIYSP
+362 DKLVYSP
-369 AIKHAIEKEAK
+369 AIKHAIEAEAK
-380 DTGVTEHQAR
+380 ATGTSVREAR
-390 DIARGYANEMVNN
+390 SVAKGYANEMVND
-403 YSYSIIRVFERFLTW
+403 YSHSIIRGFYKFLTW

-425 GVEVHHFERVRQL
+425 GVEVHHFERVREL
-438 ATDHEIVYVP
+438 AADYELVYVP

-480 VPLLGPLLRGAV
+480 VPVLGPLLRGAV

-498 SFRGNELYTAVLR
+498 SFRGNALYTAVLR
-511 EYMHNLVSRN
+511 EYMHTLITRN

-555 KTNKPVVFIP
+555 RTNKPVVFIP

-575 GGTYIGELKGK
+575 GGTYVGELKGK
-586 PKESESFI
+586 PKESESLI
-594 GLLKVTRKIERIFG
+594 GLLKVGRKIERIFG
-608 NVHLSFGTPLHLGDF
+608 NVHLSFGTPLHLSDF
-623 MQKFEVSADSLPLD
+623 MTKFDVPADSLPAD
-637 RTDTPLDKKTNA
+637 RTDTPLDEKTSA

-658 MQNINKAA
+658 MQHINKAA
-666 VVNPVS
+666 VITPVS

-684 ALDEVICRE
+684 ALDENICRE

-698 QGIARYLPYAEDT
+698 QGLAQQLPYADDT
-711 IVTDMSPQAIID
+711 FITDMSPQQIID

-732 RIPHIL
+732 RTPHIL
-738 GDIIQVAG
+738 GDIIQIAG
-746 KQEALLSYFRNNI
+746 KQAALLSYFRNNI
-759 LHVFILLSFLAALV
+759 LHVFILLSFLSALV
-773 ARNGRIQRSRL
+773 ARNGRIERSRL
-784 DNIVSQLYPF
+784 DNIATQMYPF

-801 YYPAHGLQDILNQKI
+801 YYPAHSLNDTLNKKVDSLLAHSLIVELGDGILSVP
-816 DNLIEHGLII
+816 E
-826 ELEDGVLSAPATN
+826 SN
-839 SSRYQQLQ
+839 SKGYQQLQ

-852 VEQSLERYFM
+852 VGQSLERYFM

-874 LTESEV
+874 LTEKEV

-893 LYADDIPDFFDRSLF
+893 LYADDIPDFFDRALF
-908 TSFVNALIRLDYL
+908 TSFISALTRLDYL

-930 TFDQRINNI
+930 TFDHRINDI
-939 AHHAKYILTP
+939 AHHAKYVLTP

-962 EKEILHAIT
+962 EEEITHAIT

>member
-1 MTLIMI
+1 MI
-7 PRFLKKRFLRASTVD
+7 PKFLKKRIF
-22 NRHTSTP
+22 
-29 NKATD
+29 KAP
-34 QINNEADVS
+34 
-43 NNIKA
+43 
-48 SDGVNSNV
+48 
-56 DIYADNNKLVS
+56 VS
-67 TSYTKAPISQL
+67 TDRTSETDAGPIVTKPYANAPINQL
-78 YRKLSGRALGITV
+78 YRKLSGQLLDVAV

-96 GELPKLSDDKSTL
+96 GELPEFDSDDQVL
-109 TFYVLQDYSRS
+109 RFYVLQDYSRS

-132 KLPPALVGV
+132 NLPPALVGV
-141 RDSAHNI
+141 NDAAHNI
-148 NENAAIIFL
+148 KENAAIIFL
-157 NHPKATDDQLSPR
+157 NHPHAKDNQLSPR
-170 LARLVAAILQ
+170 LSRLVSAVLQ
-180 YPDLNVSLVPISI
+180 YPELKVRLVPVSI

-209 MTDNWEYPSFTKQLF
+209 TADNWQDPSISKQLF

-238 TPQDLRTVIYN
+238 PPQDLRTII
-249 NLNDGSEEPHFDSNA
+249 NDSLKGESAGPNVFDSI
-264 NHSFSERSQE
+264 SEGLVSK
-274 NDLNT
+274 DLVSK
-279 DLALNL
+279 DLASKDSI
-285 AKTSKQLSAT
+285 AK
-295 EEPTTP
+295 
-301 TSEVTSSSPQTSKP
+301 SSPATDSQDTETATTDNDVKTDAEKSP
-315 TFTQALIPV
+315 SYTLV
-324 ADANREL
+324 AAADGNREL
-331 LRTLQYQLDIYLDK
+331 VRMLQQQLTIYLDK

-362 DKLIYSP
+362 DKLVYSP
-369 AIKHAIEKEAK
+369 AIKHAIELEAAEK
-380 DTGVTEHQAR
+380 GTSVRDAR
-390 DIARGYANEMVNN
+390 SQARGYANEMVND
-403 YSYSIIRVFERFLTW
+403 YSHSIIRGFYKFLTW

-425 GVEVHHFERVRQL
+425 GVEVHHFERVRDL
-438 ATDHEIVYVP
+438 ATDYELIYVP

-480 VPLLGPLLRGAV
+480 VPVLGPLLRGAV

-498 SFRGNELYTAVLR
+498 SFRGNALYTAVLR
-511 EYMHNLVSRN
+511 EYMHTLITRN

-555 KTNKPVVFIP
+555 QTNKPVVFIP

-586 PKESESFI
+586 PKESESLI
-594 GLLKVTRKIERIFG
+594 GLLKVGRKIERIFG
-608 NVHLSFGTPLHLGDF
+608 NVHLSFGTPLHLSDF
-623 MQKFEVSADSLPLD
+623 MTKFDVPANSLPSD
-637 RTDTPLDKKTNA
+637 RTDSPLDEKVSA
-649 MVDNIGVKI
+649 MVDNIGVKV
-658 MQNINKAA
+658 MQHINKAA
-666 VVNPVS
+666 VITPVS

-684 ALDEVICRE
+684 ALDENSCRE

-698 QGIARYLPYAEDT
+698 QGLAQRLPYADDT
-711 IVTDMSPQAIID
+711 VITDMSPQEIID

-732 RIPHIL
+732 RTPHIL

-746 KQEALLSYFRNNI
+746 KQAALLSYFRNNI
-759 LHVFILLSFLAALV
+759 LHVFILLSFLSALV
-773 ARNGRIQRSRL
+773 ARNGRIKRSRL
-784 DNIVSQLYPF
+784 DSIAEQLYPF
-794 LQSELFL
+794 LQGELFL
-801 YYPAHGLQDILNQKI
+801 YYPAHGLAETLNKKV
-816 DNLIEHGLII
+816 DSLLSHGLIV
-826 ELEDGVLSAPATN
+826 ELGDDTLSVPESN
-839 SSRYQQLQ
+839 SKRYQQLQ

-852 VEQSLERYFM
+852 VGQSLERYFM

-893 LYADDIPDFFDRSLF
+893 LYADDIPDFFDRALF
-908 TSFVNALIRLDYL
+908 TSFISALTRLDYL
-921 QKDEETGVL
+921 QKDDETGIL
-930 TFDQRINNI
+930 TFDHRINDI
-939 AHHAKYILTP
+939 ASHAKYVLTP
-949 DMMQILQQVASLD
+949 DMMQILQQVASLN
-962 EKEILHAIT
+962 EEEITRAIT

>member
-1 MTLIMI
+1 MI
-7 PRFLKKRFLRASTVD
+7 PRFLKKRLLRSQAVENND
-22 NRHTSTP
+22 TSA
-29 NKATD
+29 ATQATHQD
-34 QINNEADVS
+34 TQ
-43 NNIKA
+43 K
-48 SDGVNSNV
+48 SDKND
-56 DIYADNNKLVS
+56 DIYADNHKLVS
-67 TSYTKAPISQL
+67 TSYNKAPISKI
-78 YRKLSGRALGITV
+78 YRKLSGQALGITV

-96 GELPKLSDDKSTL
+96 GELPKLSDDEQTL

-141 RDSAHNI
+141 IDSAHDI

-157 NHPKATDDQLSPR
+157 HHPKATDDQLSPR
-170 LARLVAAILQ
+170 LARIVAATLQ
-180 YPDLNVSLVPISI
+180 HPNLKIRLIPVSI

-209 MTDNWEYPSFTKQLF
+209 MTDNWEDPSFTKQLF

-238 TPQDLRTVIYN
+238 APQDLRTVIYN
-249 NLNDGSEEPHFDSNA
+249 SLNDGLDEPYCNPDDKAAKDKHSDNLSN
-264 NHSFSERSQE
+264 
-274 NDLNT
+274 NT
-279 DLALNL
+279 DLASNL
-285 AKTSKQLSAT
+285 AHSAQQLSST
-295 EEPTTP
+295 EDI
-301 TSEVTSSSPQTSKP
+301 SSCKKP
-315 TFTQALIPV
+315 TPETLAQPASTQALIPI

-369 AIKHAIEKEAK
+369 AIKHAIEKEAI

-403 YSYSIIRVFERFLTW
+403 YSYPIIRVFERFLTW

-425 GVEVHHFERVRQL
+425 GVEVHHFERVREL
-438 ATDHEIVYVP
+438 ATDHEIIYVP

-480 VPLLGPLLRGAV
+480 VPVLGPLLRGAV

-498 SFRGNELYTAVLR
+498 SFRGNALYTAVLR
-511 EYMHNLVSRN
+511 EYMHTLISRS
-521 TPIEYFIEGGR
+521 TPIEYFVEGGR

-555 KTNKPVVFIP
+555 RTNKPVVFIP

-586 PKESESFI
+586 PKESESLI

-608 NVHLSFGTPLHLGDF
+608 NVHLSFGTPLHLSDF
-623 MQKFEVSADSLPLD
+623 LQKFDVEADSLPLD

-658 MQNINKAA
+658 MQHINKAA

-698 QGIARYLPYAEDT
+698 QGIARHLPYADDT
-711 IVTDMSPQAIID
+711 VVTDMSPQDIID

-746 KQEALLSYFRNNI
+746 KQAALLSYFRNNI

-773 ARNGRIQRSRL
+773 ARNGRIKRSRL

-801 YYPAHGLQDILNQKI
+801 YYPAHGLQAILDQKI
-816 DNLIEHGLII
+816 DNLISHGLIV
-826 ELEDGVLSAPATN
+826 ELNDGVLSAPEAN

-921 QKDEETGVL
+921 RKDEETGVL

-962 EKEILHAIT
+962 EKEISHAII

>member
-1 MTLIMI
+1 MI
-7 PRFLKKRFLRASTVD
+7 PKFLKKRIFKAPVTTD
-22 NRHTSTP
+22 NA
-29 NKATD
+29 ATD
-34 QINNEADVS
+34 SQPVTP
-43 NNIKA
+43 KP
-48 SDGVNSNV
+48 
-56 DIYADNNKLVS
+56 YAN
-67 TSYTKAPISQL
+67 APINQL
-78 YRKLSGRALGITV
+78 YRKLSGQMLDVAV

-96 GELPKLSDDKSTL
+96 GELPEFDSDDQTL
-109 TFYVLQDYSRS
+109 RFYVLQDYSRS

-132 KLPPALVGV
+132 NLPPALVDV
-141 RDSAHNI
+141 QDSAHNI
-148 NENAAIIFL
+148 KENAAIIFL
-157 NHPKATDDQLSPR
+157 KHPSAKDSQLSPR
-170 LARLVAAILQ
+170 LSRLVSAVLQ
-180 YPDLNVSLVPISI
+180 YPELKVRLVPVSI

-209 MTDNWEYPSFTKQLF
+209 TADNWEDPSITKQLF

-238 TPQDLRTVIYN
+238 PPQDLR
-249 NLNDGSEEPHFDSNA
+249 
-264 NHSFSERSQE
+264 
-274 NDLNT
+274 
-279 DLALNL
+279 ALIHE
-285 AKTSKQLSAT
+285 QLH
-295 EEPTTP
+295 TTP
-301 TSEVTSSSPQTSKP
+301 VEDDHAQ
-315 TFTQALIPV
+315 PV
-324 ADANREL
+324 SDEMPAYTLTTGADGNREL
-331 LRTLQYQLDIYLDK
+331 VRMLQQQLTTYLDK

-362 DKLIYSP
+362 DKLVYSP
-369 AIKHAIEKEAK
+369 AIKHAIEAEAK
-380 DTGVTEHQAR
+380 ATGTSVREAR
-390 DIARGYANEMVNN
+390 SVAKGYANEMVND
-403 YSYSIIRVFERFLTW
+403 YSHSIIRGFYKFLTW

-425 GVEVHHFERVRQL
+425 GVEVHHFERVREL
-438 ATDHEIVYVP
+438 AADYELVYVP

-480 VPLLGPLLRGAV
+480 VPVLGPLLRGAV

-498 SFRGNELYTAVLR
+498 SFRGNALYTAVLR
-511 EYMHNLVSRN
+511 EYMHTLITRN

-555 KTNKPVVFIP
+555 HTNKPVVFIP

-575 GGTYIGELKGK
+575 GGTYVGELKGK
-586 PKESESFI
+586 PKESESLI
-594 GLLKVTRKIERIFG
+594 GLLKVGRKIERIFG
-608 NVHLSFGTPLHLGDF
+608 NVHLSFGTPLHLSDF
-623 MQKFEVSADSLPLD
+623 MTKFDVPADSLPAD
-637 RTDTPLDKKTNA
+637 RTDTPLDEKTSA

-658 MQNINKAA
+658 MQHINKAA
-666 VVNPVS
+666 VITPVS

-684 ALDEVICRE
+684 ALDEDICRE

-698 QGIARYLPYAEDT
+698 QGLAQQLPYADDT
-711 IVTDMSPQAIID
+711 FITDMSPQQIID

-732 RIPHIL
+732 RTPHIL
-738 GDIIQVAG
+738 GDIIQIAG
-746 KQEALLSYFRNNI
+746 KQAALLSYFRNNI
-759 LHVFILLSFLAALV
+759 LHVFILLSFLSALV
-773 ARNGRIQRSRL
+773 ARNGRIERSRL
-784 DNIVSQLYPF
+784 DNIATQMYPF

-801 YYPAHGLQDILNQKI
+801 YYPAHSLNDTLNKKVDSLLAHSLIVELGDGILSVP
-816 DNLIEHGLII
+816 E
-826 ELEDGVLSAPATN
+826 SN
-839 SSRYQQLQ
+839 SKGYQQLQ

-852 VEQSLERYFM
+852 VGQSLERYFM

-874 LTESEV
+874 LTEKEV

-893 LYADDIPDFFDRSLF
+893 LYADDIPDFFDRALF
-908 TSFVNALIRLDYL
+908 TSFISALTRLDYL

-930 TFDQRINNI
+930 TFDHRINDI
-939 AHHAKYILTP
+939 AHHAKYVLTP

-962 EKEILHAIT
+962 EEEITHAIT

>member
-1 MTLIMI
+1 MI
-7 PRFLKKRFLRASTVD
+7 PKFLKKRIF
-22 NRHTSTP
+22 
-29 NKATD
+29 
-34 QINNEADVS
+34 
-43 NNIKA
+43 
-48 SDGVNSNV
+48 
-56 DIYADNNKLVS
+56 
-67 TSYTKAPISQL
+67 KAPVVSGNTPATEPSDTPKIDGSPVIPTPYTNAPINQL
-78 YRKLSGRALGITV
+78 YRKISGQMLDVAV

-96 GELPKLSDDKSTL
+96 GELPEFDQDDQTL
-109 TFYVLQDYSRS
+109 RFYVLQDYSRS

-141 RDSAHNI
+141 NDSAHNI
-148 NENAAIIFL
+148 KENAAIIFL
-157 NHPKATDDQLSPR
+157 HHPHAKENQLSPR
-170 LARLVAAILQ
+170 LSRLVSAVLQ
-180 YPDLNVSLVPISI
+180 YPELKVRLVPVSI

-209 MTDNWEYPSFTKQLF
+209 TADNWQDPSITKQLF

-231 DTFVQFH
+231 DTFIQFH
-238 TPQDLRTVIYN
+238 PPQDLRTLI
-249 NLNDGSEEPHFDSNA
+249 NDSLKDDDDEPT
-264 NHSFSERSQE
+264 
-274 NDLNT
+274 DLNSAIFESATLDTNASDAT
-279 DLALNL
+279 D
-285 AKTSKQLSAT
+285 SAT
-295 EEPTTP
+295 ENTI
-301 TSEVTSSSPQTSKP
+301 S
-315 TFTQALIPV
+315 V
-324 ADANREL
+324 ATNYTVVAAADGNREL
-331 LRTLQYQLDIYLDK
+331 VRSLQQQLNIYLDK

-362 DKLIYSP
+362 DKLVYSP
-369 AIKHAIEKEAK
+369 AIKHAIEAEAAE
-380 DTGVTEHQAR
+380 TGTSPREAR
-390 DIARGYANEMVNN
+390 LLAKSYANEMVND
-403 YSYSIIRVFERFLTW
+403 YSHAIIRGFYKFLTW

-425 GVEVHHFERVRQL
+425 GVEVHHFERVREL
-438 ATDHEIVYVP
+438 AADYELVYVP

-480 VPLLGPLLRGAV
+480 VPVLGPILRGAV

-498 SFRGNELYTAVLR
+498 SFRGNALYTAVLR
-511 EYMHNLVSRN
+511 EYMHTLITRN

-555 KTNKPVVFIP
+555 QSNKPVVFIP

-586 PKESESFI
+586 PKESESLL
-594 GLLKVTRKIERIFG
+594 GLLKVGRKIERIFG
-608 NVHLSFGTPLHLGDF
+608 NVHLSFGTPLHLTDF
-623 MQKFEVSADSLPLD
+623 MAKFDVPENSLPAD
-637 RTDTPLDKKTNA
+637 RTDTPLDDKASA
-649 MVDNIGVKI
+649 MVDNIGVKV
-658 MQNINKAA
+658 MQHINKAA
-666 VVNPVS
+666 VVTPVS
-672 LLSLVLLSAPKA
+672 LLSLVLLSAPKS
-684 ALDEVICRE
+684 ALDEDICRE

-698 QGIARYLPYAEDT
+698 QGLAQQLPYSSDT
-711 IVTDMSPQAIID
+711 VVTDMSPQQIID

-738 GDIIQVAG
+738 GDIIQIAG
-746 KQEALLSYFRNNI
+746 KQAALLSYFRNNI

-773 ARNGRIQRSRL
+773 ARNGRIERSRL
-784 DNIVSQLYPF
+784 DNIAMQLYPF

-801 YYPAHGLQDILNQKI
+801 YYPAHGLADTLNKKV
-816 DNLIEHGLII
+816 DSLIAHGLIV
-826 ELEDGVLSAPATN
+826 ELGDGMLSVPEAN
-839 SSRYQQLQ
+839 SRCYQQLQ

-874 LTESEV
+874 LTENEV

-893 LYADDIPDFFDRSLF
+893 LYADDIPDFFDRALF
-908 TSFVNALIRLDYL
+908 TSFLGALTRLDYL
-921 QKDEETGVL
+921 QKDAETGIL
-930 TFDQRINNI
+930 TFDQRINDI
-939 AHHAKYILTP
+939 AHHAKYVLRP
-949 DMMQILQQVASLD
+949 EMMQILHQVASLN
-962 EKEILHAIT
+962 EEEIAHAIT

>member
-1 MTLIMI
+1 MI
-7 PRFLKKRFLRASTVD
+7 PKFLKKRIFKAPVATDHTASTPELETEMLPVA
-22 NRHTSTP
+22 STL
-29 NKATD
+29 
-34 QINNEADVS
+34 
-43 NNIKA
+43 
-48 SDGVNSNV
+48 
-56 DIYADNNKLVS
+56 YAN
-67 TSYTKAPISQL
+67 APINQL
-78 YRKLSGRALGITV
+78 YRKLSGQLLDVAV

-96 GELPKLSDDKSTL
+96 GELPEFDDDDNIL
-109 TFYVLQDYSRS
+109 RFYVLQDYSRS

-132 KLPPALVGV
+132 NLPPALVGV
-141 RDSAHNI
+141 QDITHDVK
-148 NENAAIIFL
+148 ENAAIIFL
-157 NHPKATDDQLSPR
+157 HHPHAKDSQLSPR
-170 LARLVAAILQ
+170 LSRLVAAVLQ
-180 YPDLNVSLVPISI
+180 HPELQVRLVPVSI

-209 MTDNWEYPSFTKQLF
+209 TADNWEDPSITKQLF

-238 TPQDLRTVIYN
+238 PPQDLRSLIHDS
-249 NLNDGSEEPHFDSNA
+249 LQGDGEGFSVFDSV
-264 NHSFSERSQE
+264 
-274 NDLNT
+274 
-279 DLALNL
+279 
-285 AKTSKQLSAT
+285 AT
-295 EEPTTP
+295 ESTNKAAQNA
-301 TSEVTSSSPQTSKP
+301 V
-315 TFTQALIPV
+315 QADNADTANDANKVNNADLVNDIAPSFAMV
-324 ADANREL
+324 ASADGNREL
-331 LRTLQYQLDIYLDK
+331 VRSLQQQLNIYLDK

-362 DKLIYSP
+362 DKLVYSP
-369 AIKHAIEKEAK
+369 AIKHAIETEAAASG
-380 DTGVTEHQAR
+380 TSVREAR
-390 DIARGYANEMVNN
+390 MLAKGYANEMVND
-403 YSYSIIRVFERFLTW
+403 YSHSIVRGFYKFLTW

-425 GVEVHHFERVRQL
+425 GVEVHHFERVREL
-438 ATDHEIVYVP
+438 AADYELVYVP

-480 VPLLGPLLRGAV
+480 VPVLGPLLRGAV

-498 SFRGNELYTAVLR
+498 SFRGNALYTAVLR
-511 EYMHNLVSRN
+511 EYMHTLITRN

-555 KTNKPVVFIP
+555 RTNKPVVFIP

-575 GGTYIGELKGK
+575 GGTYVGELKGK
-586 PKESESFI
+586 PKESESLI
-594 GLLKVTRKIERIFG
+594 GLLKVGRKIERIFG
-608 NVHLSFGTPLHLGDF
+608 NVHLSFGTPLHLSDF
-623 MQKFEVSADSLPLD
+623 MQKFDVPANSLPAD
-637 RTDTPLDKKTNA
+637 RTDTPLDDKTSA
-649 MVDNIGVKI
+649 MVDNIGVKV
-658 MQNINKAA
+658 MQHINKAA
-666 VVNPVS
+666 VITPVS

-684 ALDEVICRE
+684 ALDEDICRE

-698 QGIARYLPYAEDT
+698 QGLAQHLPYSDDT
-711 IVTDMSPQAIID
+711 IITDMTPQQIID

-746 KQEALLSYFRNNI
+746 KQAALLSYFRNNI
-759 LHVFILLSFLAALV
+759 LHVFILLSFLSALV
-773 ARNGRIQRSRL
+773 ARNGRIERSRL
-784 DNIVSQLYPF
+784 NSIAEQLYPF

-801 YYPAHGLQDILNQKI
+801 YYSAHGLQETLNKKV
-816 DNLIEHGLII
+816 DSLLASGLIV
-826 ELEDGVLSAPATN
+826 ELGDGMLSVPETN
-839 SSRYQQLQ
+839 SKCYQQLQ

-874 LTESEV
+874 LTENEV

-893 LYADDIPDFFDRSLF
+893 LYADDIPDFFDRALF
-908 TSFVNALIRLDYL
+908 TSFIGALIRLDYL
-921 QKDEETGVL
+921 QKDEETGIL
-930 TFDQRINNI
+930 TFDQRIGNI
-939 AHHAKYILTP
+939 AHHAKYVLSP
-949 DMMQILQQVASLD
+949 DMMQILQQVASLN
-962 EKEILHAIT
+962 EEEIAHAIT

-982 RKR
+982 RKRS

>member
-1 MTLIMI
+1 MI
-7 PRFLKKRFLRASTVD
+7 PKFLKKRIFKAPVTTD
-22 NRHTSTP
+22 NA
-29 NKATD
+29 ATD
-34 QINNEADVS
+34 GQPVTP
-43 NNIKA
+43 KP
-48 SDGVNSNV
+48 
-56 DIYADNNKLVS
+56 YAN
-67 TSYTKAPISQL
+67 APINQL
-78 YRKLSGRALGITV
+78 YRKLSGQMLDVAV

-96 GELPKLSDDKSTL
+96 GELPEFDSDDQTL
-109 TFYVLQDYSRS
+109 RFYVLQDYSRS

-132 KLPPALVGV
+132 NLPPALVGV
-141 RDSAHNI
+141 QDSAHNI
-148 NENAAIIFL
+148 KENAAIIFL
-157 NHPKATDDQLSPR
+157 KHPSAKDSQLSPR
-170 LARLVAAILQ
+170 LSRLVSAVLQ
-180 YPDLNVSLVPISI
+180 YPELKVRLVPVSI

-209 MTDNWEYPSFTKQLF
+209 TADNWEDPSITKQLF

-238 TPQDLRTVIYN
+238 PPQDLR
-249 NLNDGSEEPHFDSNA
+249 
-264 NHSFSERSQE
+264 
-274 NDLNT
+274 
-279 DLALNL
+279 ALIHE
-285 AKTSKQLSAT
+285 QLH
-295 EEPTTP
+295 TTP
-301 TSEVTSSSPQTSKP
+301 VEDDHAQ
-315 TFTQALIPV
+315 PV
-324 ADANREL
+324 SDEMPAYTLTTGADGNREL
-331 LRTLQYQLDIYLDK
+331 VRMLQQQLTTYLDK

-362 DKLIYSP
+362 DKLVYSP
-369 AIKHAIEKEAK
+369 AIKHAIEAEAK
-380 DTGVTEHQAR
+380 ATGTSVREAR
-390 DIARGYANEMVNN
+390 NVAKGYANEMVND
-403 YSYSIIRVFERFLTW
+403 YSHSIIRGFYKFLTW

-425 GVEVHHFERVRQL
+425 GVEVHHFERVREL
-438 ATDHEIVYVP
+438 AADYELVYVP

-480 VPLLGPLLRGAV
+480 VPVLGPLLRGAV

-498 SFRGNELYTAVLR
+498 SFRGNALYTAVLR
-511 EYMHNLVSRN
+511 EYMHTLITRN

-555 KTNKPVVFIP
+555 HTNKPVVFIP

-575 GGTYIGELKGK
+575 GGTYVGELKGK
-586 PKESESFI
+586 PKESESLI
-594 GLLKVTRKIERIFG
+594 GLLKVGRKIERIFG
-608 NVHLSFGTPLHLGDF
+608 NVHLSFGTPLHLSDF
-623 MQKFEVSADSLPLD
+623 MTKFDVPADSLPAD
-637 RTDTPLDKKTNA
+637 RTDTPLDEKTSA

-658 MQNINKAA
+658 MQHINKAA
-666 VVNPVS
+666 VITPVS

-684 ALDEVICRE
+684 ALDEDICRE

-698 QGIARYLPYAEDT
+698 QGLAQQLPYADDT
-711 IVTDMSPQAIID
+711 FITDMSPQQIID

-732 RIPHIL
+732 RTPHIL
-738 GDIIQVAG
+738 GDIIQIAG
-746 KQEALLSYFRNNI
+746 KQAALLSYFRNNI
-759 LHVFILLSFLAALV
+759 LHVFILLSFLSALV
-773 ARNGRIQRSRL
+773 ARNGRIERSRL
-784 DNIVSQLYPF
+784 DNIATQMYPF

-801 YYPAHGLQDILNQKI
+801 YYPAHSLNNTLNKKV
-816 DNLIEHGLII
+816 DSLLAHGLIV
-826 ELEDGVLSAPATN
+826 ELGDGILSVPESN
-839 SSRYQQLQ
+839 SKGYQQLQ

-852 VEQSLERYFM
+852 VGQSLERYFM

-874 LTESEV
+874 LTEKEV

-893 LYADDIPDFFDRSLF
+893 LYADDIPDFFDRALF
-908 TSFVNALIRLDYL
+908 TSFISALTRLDYI

-930 TFDQRINNI
+930 TFDHRINDI
-939 AHHAKYILTP
+939 AHHAKYVLTP

-962 EKEILHAIT
+962 EEEITHAIT

>member
-1 MTLIMI
+1 MI
-7 PRFLKKRFLRASTVD
+7 PKFLKKRIF
-22 NRHTSTP
+22 
-29 NKATD
+29 
-34 QINNEADVS
+34 
-43 NNIKA
+43 
-48 SDGVNSNV
+48 
-56 DIYADNNKLVS
+56 
-67 TSYTKAPISQL
+67 KAPVVSGNTPATEPSDTPKIDGSPIVPTPYTNAPINQL
-78 YRKLSGRALGITV
+78 YRKISGQMLDVAV

-96 GELPKLSDDKSTL
+96 GELPEFDQDDQTL
-109 TFYVLQDYSRS
+109 RFYVLQDYSRS

-141 RDSAHNI
+141 NDSAHNI
-148 NENAAIIFL
+148 KENAAIIFL
-157 NHPKATDDQLSPR
+157 HHPHAKENQLSPR
-170 LARLVAAILQ
+170 LSRLVSAVLQ
-180 YPDLNVSLVPISI
+180 YPELKVRLVPVSI

-209 MTDNWEYPSFTKQLF
+209 TADNWQDPSITKQLF

-231 DTFVQFH
+231 DTFIQFH
-238 TPQDLRTVIYN
+238 PPQDLRTLI
-249 NLNDGSEEPHFDSNA
+249 NDSLKDDDDEPT
-264 NHSFSERSQE
+264 
-274 NDLNT
+274 DLNSAIFESATLDTNASDAT
-279 DLALNL
+279 D
-285 AKTSKQLSAT
+285 SAT
-295 EEPTTP
+295 ENTI
-301 TSEVTSSSPQTSKP
+301 S
-315 TFTQALIPV
+315 V
-324 ADANREL
+324 APNYTVVAAADGNREL
-331 LRTLQYQLDIYLDK
+331 VRSLQQQLNIYLDK

-362 DKLIYSP
+362 DKLVYSP
-369 AIKHAIEKEAK
+369 AIKHAIEAEAAA
-380 DTGVTEHQAR
+380 TGTSPREAR
-390 DIARGYANEMVNN
+390 LLAKSYANEMVND
-403 YSYSIIRVFERFLTW
+403 YSHAIIRGFYKFLTW

-425 GVEVHHFERVRQL
+425 GVEVHHFERVREL
-438 ATDHEIVYVP
+438 AADYELVYVP

-480 VPLLGPLLRGAV
+480 VPVLGPILRGAV

-498 SFRGNELYTAVLR
+498 SFRGNALYTAVLR
-511 EYMHNLVSRN
+511 EYMHTLITRN

-555 KTNKPVVFIP
+555 QSNKPVVFIP

-586 PKESESFI
+586 PKESESLL
-594 GLLKVTRKIERIFG
+594 GLLKVGRKIERIFG
-608 NVHLSFGTPLHLGDF
+608 NVHLSFGTPLHLTDF
-623 MQKFEVSADSLPLD
+623 MAKFDVPENSLPAD
-637 RTDTPLDKKTNA
+637 RTDTPLDDKASA
-649 MVDNIGVKI
+649 MVDNIGVKV
-658 MQNINKAA
+658 MQHINKAA
-666 VVNPVS
+666 VVTPVS
-672 LLSLVLLSAPKA
+672 LLSLVLLSAPKS
-684 ALDEVICRE
+684 ALDEDICRE

-698 QGIARYLPYAEDT
+698 QGLAQQLPYSSDT
-711 IVTDMSPQAIID
+711 VVTDMSPQQIIN

-738 GDIIQVAG
+738 GDIIQIAG
-746 KQEALLSYFRNNI
+746 KQAALLSYFRNNI
-759 LHVFILLSFLAALV
+759 LHVFILLSFLAALI
-773 ARNGRIQRSRL
+773 ARNGRIERSRL
-784 DNIVSQLYPF
+784 DNIAMQLYPF

-801 YYPAHGLQDILNQKI
+801 YYPAHGLADTLNKKV
-816 DNLIEHGLII
+816 DSLIAHGLIV
-826 ELEDGVLSAPATN
+826 ELGDGMLSVPEAN
-839 SSRYQQLQ
+839 SRCYQQLQ

-874 LTESEV
+874 LTENEV

-893 LYADDIPDFFDRSLF
+893 LYADDIPDFFDRALF
-908 TSFVNALIRLDYL
+908 TSFLGALTRLDYL
-921 QKDEETGVL
+921 QKDAETGIL
-930 TFDQRINNI
+930 TFDQRINDI
-939 AHHAKYILTP
+939 AHHAKYVLRP
-949 DMMQILQQVASLD
+949 EMMQILHQVASLN
-962 EKEILHAIT
+962 EEEIAHAIT

>member
-1 MTLIMI
+1 MI
-7 PRFLKKRFLRASTVD
+7 PKFLKKRIF
-22 NRHTSTP
+22 
-29 NKATD
+29 
-34 QINNEADVS
+34 
-43 NNIKA
+43 
-48 SDGVNSNV
+48 
-56 DIYADNNKLVS
+56 
-67 TSYTKAPISQL
+67 KAPVTTGDTAATKDLDTDISPVVPKPYSNAPINKL
-78 YRKLSGRALGITV
+78 YRKLSGQMLDVAV

-96 GELPKLSDDKSTL
+96 GELPEFDDDDNIL
-109 TFYVLQDYSRS
+109 RFYVLQDYSRS

-132 KLPPALVGV
+132 SLPPALVGV
-141 RDSAHNI
+141 QDIAHGI
-148 NENAAIIFL
+148 KENAAIIFL
-157 NHPKATDDQLSPR
+157 HHPHAKDSQLSPR
-170 LARLVAAILQ
+170 LSRLVSAVLQ
-180 YPDLNVSLVPISI
+180 HPELKVRLVPVSI

-209 MTDNWEYPSFTKQLF
+209 TADNWQDPSITKQLF

-238 TPQDLRTVIYN
+238 PPQDLRTLI
-249 NLNDGSEEPHFDSNA
+249 NDSLKGDGEGFSIFDSVA
-264 NHSFSERSQE
+264 SDLTDSFAQDSLLKDSTLENSDLKA
-274 NDLNT
+274 NDLK
-279 DLALNL
+279 D
-285 AKTSKQLSAT
+285 
-295 EEPTTP
+295 
-301 TSEVTSSSPQTSKP
+301 SSSIVKDGDEAPSY
-315 TFTQALIPV
+315 AMV
-324 ADANREL
+324 AAADGNREL
-331 LRTLQYQLDIYLDK
+331 VRSLQQQLNIYLDK

-362 DKLIYSP
+362 DKLVYSP
-369 AIKHAIEKEAK
+369 AIKHAIEAEAAESG
-380 DTGVTEHQAR
+380 TSVREAR
-390 DIARGYANEMVNN
+390 MLAKGYANEMVND
-403 YSYSIIRVFERFLTW
+403 YSHSIVRGFYKFLTW

-425 GVEVHHFERVRQL
+425 GVEVHHFERVREL
-438 ATDHEIVYVP
+438 AADHELVYVP

-480 VPLLGPLLRGAV
+480 VPVLGPLLRGAV

-498 SFRGNELYTAVLR
+498 SFRGNALYTAVLR
-511 EYMHNLVSRN
+511 EYMHTLITRN

-555 KTNKPVVFIP
+555 HSEKPVVFIP

-575 GGTYIGELKGK
+575 GGTYVGELKGK
-586 PKESESFI
+586 PKESESLI
-594 GLLKVTRKIERIFG
+594 GLLKVGRKIERIFG
-608 NVHLSFGTPLHLGDF
+608 NVHLSFGTPLYLSDF
-623 MQKFEVSADSLPLD
+623 MTKFDVPANSLPAD
-637 RTDTPLDKKTNA
+637 RTDTPLDDKTSA
-649 MVDNIGVKI
+649 MVDNIGVKV
-658 MQNINKAA
+658 MQHINKAA
-666 VVNPVS
+666 VITPVS
-672 LLSLVLLSAPKA
+672 LLSLVLLSAPKS
-684 ALDEVICRE
+684 ALDEEICRE

-698 QGIARYLPYAEDT
+698 QGLAQQLPYSADT
-711 IVTDMSPQAIID
+711 IVTDMSPQQIID

-738 GDIIQVAG
+738 GDIIQIAG
-746 KQEALLSYFRNNI
+746 KQAALLSYFRNNI

-773 ARNGRIQRSRL
+773 ARNGRIERSRL
-784 DNIVSQLYPF
+784 NSIAEQLYPF

-801 YYPAHGLQDILNQKI
+801 YYPAHGLTETLDKKVDSL
-816 DNLIEHGLII
+816 LASGLIV
-826 ELEDGVLSAPATN
+826 ELSDGILSVPETN
-839 SSRYQQLQ
+839 SKCYQQLQ

-874 LTESEV
+874 LTENEV

-893 LYADDIPDFFDRSLF
+893 LYADDIPDFFDRALF
-908 TSFVNALIRLDYL
+908 TSFLGALTRLDYL
-921 QKDEETGVL
+921 QKDEKTGILV
-930 TFDQRINNI
+930 FDQRIDHI
-939 AHHAKYILTP
+939 AHHAKYVLSP
-949 DMMQILQQVASLD
+949 DMMQILQQVASLN
-962 EKEILHAIT
+962 EEEIAHAIT

>member
-1 MTLIMI
+1 MI
-7 PRFLKKRFLRASTVD
+7 PKFLKKRIF
-22 NRHTSTP
+22 
-29 NKATD
+29 KAPVT
-34 QINNEADVS
+34 AD
-43 NNIKA
+43 
-48 SDGVNSNV
+48 
-56 DIYADNNKLVS
+56 S
-67 TSYTKAPISQL
+67 TSENNTSETDAGPIVSKPYANAPINQL
-78 YRKLSGRALGITV
+78 YRKLSGQLLDVAV

-96 GELPKLSDDKSTL
+96 GELPEFDSDDQIL
-109 TFYVLQDYSRS
+109 RFYVLQDYSRS

-132 KLPPALVGV
+132 NLPPALVGV
-141 RDSAHNI
+141 NDAAHNVK
-148 NENAAIIFL
+148 ENAAIIFL
-157 NHPKATDDQLSPR
+157 NHPSAKDNQLSPR
-170 LARLVAAILQ
+170 LSRLVSAVLQ
-180 YPDLNVSLVPISI
+180 YPELKVRLVPVSI

-209 MTDNWEYPSFTKQLF
+209 TADNWQDPSISKQLF

-238 TPQDLRTVIYN
+238 PPQDLRTII
-249 NLNDGSEEPHFDSNA
+249 NDSLKGDVEGPAIFDSV
-264 NHSFSERSQE
+264 S
-274 NDLNT
+274 T
-279 DLALNL
+279 DLGTADL
-285 AKTSKQLSAT
+285 
-295 EEPTTP
+295 TP
-301 TSEVTSSSPQTSKP
+301 TNTKSVEDASTNDDVETDTEVVPSYT
-315 TFTQALIPV
+315 LV
-324 ADANREL
+324 AAADGNREL
-331 LRTLQYQLDIYLDK
+331 VRMLQQQLTIYLDK

-362 DKLIYSP
+362 DKLVYSP
-369 AIKHAIEKEAK
+369 AIKHAIEMEAAEK
-380 DTGVTEHQAR
+380 GTSVRDAR
-390 DIARGYANEMVNN
+390 SQARGYANEMVND
-403 YSYSIIRVFERFLTW
+403 YSHSIIRGFYKFLTW

-425 GVEVHHFERVRQL
+425 GVEVHHFERVRDL
-438 ATDHEIVYVP
+438 ATDYELIYVP

-480 VPLLGPLLRGAV
+480 VPVLGPLLRGAV

-498 SFRGNELYTAVLR
+498 SFRGNALYTAVLR
-511 EYMHNLVSRN
+511 EYMHTLITRN

-555 KTNKPVVFIP
+555 QTNKPVVFIP

-586 PKESESFI
+586 PKESESLI
-594 GLLKVTRKIERIFG
+594 GLLKVGRKIERIFG
-608 NVHLSFGTPLHLGDF
+608 NVHLSFGTPLHLSDF
-623 MQKFEVSADSLPLD
+623 MTKFDVPANSLPSD
-637 RTDTPLDKKTNA
+637 RTDSPLDEKTSA
-649 MVDNIGVKI
+649 MVDNIGVKV
-658 MQNINKAA
+658 MQHINKAA
-666 VVNPVS
+666 VITPVS

-684 ALDEVICRE
+684 ALDESSCRE

-698 QGIARYLPYAEDT
+698 QGLAQQLPYADDT
-711 IVTDMSPQAIID
+711 VITDMSPQEIID

-732 RIPHIL
+732 RTPHIL

-746 KQEALLSYFRNNI
+746 KQAALLSYFRNNI
-759 LHVFILLSFLAALV
+759 LHVFILLSFLSALV
-773 ARNGRIQRSRL
+773 ARNGRIKRSRL
-784 DNIVSQLYPF
+784 DSIAEQLYPF
-794 LQSELFL
+794 LQGELFL
-801 YYPAHGLQDILNQKI
+801 YYPAHGLAETLNKKV
-816 DNLIEHGLII
+816 DSLLSHGLIV
-826 ELEDGVLSAPATN
+826 ELSDDTLSVPESN
-839 SSRYQQLQ
+839 SKRYQQLQ

-852 VEQSLERYFM
+852 VGQSLERYFM

-893 LYADDIPDFFDRSLF
+893 LYADDIPDFFDRALF
-908 TSFVNALIRLDYL
+908 TSFISALTRLDYL
-921 QKDEETGVL
+921 QKDDETGIL
-930 TFDQRINNI
+930 TFDHRINDI
-939 AHHAKYILTP
+939 ASHAKYVLTP
-949 DMMQILQQVASLD
+949 DMMQILQQVASLN
-962 EKEILHAIT
+962 EEEITHAIT

>member
-1 MTLIMI
+1 MI
-7 PRFLKKRFLRASTVD
+7 PKFLKKRIF
-22 NRHTSTP
+22 
-29 NKATD
+29 
-34 QINNEADVS
+34 
-43 NNIKA
+43 
-48 SDGVNSNV
+48 
-56 DIYADNNKLVS
+56 
-67 TSYTKAPISQL
+67 KAPVVSGNTPATEPSDKPKIDGSPIVPTPYTNAPINQL
-78 YRKLSGRALGITV
+78 YRKISGQMLDVAV

-96 GELPKLSDDKSTL
+96 GELPEFDQDDQTL
-109 TFYVLQDYSRS
+109 RFYVLQDYSRS

-141 RDSAHNI
+141 NDSAHNI
-148 NENAAIIFL
+148 KENAAIIFL
-157 NHPKATDDQLSPR
+157 HHPHAKENQLSPR
-170 LARLVAAILQ
+170 LSRLVSAVLQ
-180 YPDLNVSLVPISI
+180 YPELKVRLVPVSI

-209 MTDNWEYPSFTKQLF
+209 TADNWQDPSITKQLF

-231 DTFVQFH
+231 DTFIQFH
-238 TPQDLRTVIYN
+238 PPQDLRTLI
-249 NLNDGSEEPHFDSNA
+249 NDSLKDDDDEPT
-264 NHSFSERSQE
+264 
-274 NDLNT
+274 DLNS
-279 DLALNL
+279 AIFE
-285 AKTSKQLSAT
+285 SAT
-295 EEPTTP
+295 LDTNASDATDSDTENT
-301 TSEVTSSSPQTSKP
+301 
-315 TFTQALIPV
+315 IGV
-324 ADANREL
+324 APNYTVVAAADGNREL
-331 LRTLQYQLDIYLDK
+331 VRSLQQQLNIYLDK

-362 DKLIYSP
+362 DKLVYSP
-369 AIKHAIEKEAK
+369 AIKHAIEAEAAE
-380 DTGVTEHQAR
+380 TGTSPREAR
-390 DIARGYANEMVNN
+390 LLAKSYANEMVND
-403 YSYSIIRVFERFLTW
+403 YSHAIIRGFYKFLTW

-425 GVEVHHFERVRQL
+425 GVEVHHFERVREL
-438 ATDHEIVYVP
+438 AADYELVYVP

-480 VPLLGPLLRGAV
+480 VPVLGPILRGAV

-498 SFRGNELYTAVLR
+498 SFRGNALYTAVLR
-511 EYMHNLVSRN
+511 EYMHTLITRN

-555 KTNKPVVFIP
+555 QSNKPVVFIP

-586 PKESESFI
+586 PKESESLL
-594 GLLKVTRKIERIFG
+594 GLLKVGRKIERIFG
-608 NVHLSFGTPLHLGDF
+608 NVHLSFGTPLHLTDF
-623 MQKFEVSADSLPLD
+623 MAKFDVPENSLPAD
-637 RTDTPLDKKTNA
+637 RTDTPLDDKASA
-649 MVDNIGVKI
+649 MVDNIGVKV
-658 MQNINKAA
+658 MQHINKAA
-666 VVNPVS
+666 VVTPVS
-672 LLSLVLLSAPKA
+672 LLSLVLLSAPKS
-684 ALDEVICRE
+684 ALDEDICRE

-698 QGIARYLPYAEDT
+698 QGLAQQLPYSSDT
-711 IVTDMSPQAIID
+711 VVTDMSPQQIID

-738 GDIIQVAG
+738 GDIIQIAG
-746 KQEALLSYFRNNI
+746 KQAALLSYFRNNI

-773 ARNGRIQRSRL
+773 ARNGRIERSRL
-784 DNIVSQLYPF
+784 DNIAMQLYPF

-801 YYPAHGLQDILNQKI
+801 YYPAHGLADTLNKKV
-816 DNLIEHGLII
+816 DSLIAHGLIV
-826 ELEDGVLSAPATN
+826 ELGDGMLSVPEAN
-839 SSRYQQLQ
+839 SRCYQQLQ

-874 LTESEV
+874 LTENEV

-893 LYADDIPDFFDRSLF
+893 LYADDIPDFFDRALF
-908 TSFVNALIRLDYL
+908 TSFLGALTRLDYL
-921 QKDEETGVL
+921 QKDVETGIL
-930 TFDQRINNI
+930 TFDQRINDI
-939 AHHAKYILTP
+939 AHHAKYVLRP
-949 DMMQILQQVASLD
+949 EMMQILHQVASLN
-962 EKEILHAIT
+962 EEEIAHAIT

>member
-1 MTLIMI
+1 MI
-7 PRFLKKRFLRASTVD
+7 PKFLKKRIFKAPVTTD
-22 NRHTSTP
+22 NA
-29 NKATD
+29 ATD
-34 QINNEADVS
+34 ANPVTP
-43 NNIKA
+43 KP
-48 SDGVNSNV
+48 
-56 DIYADNNKLVS
+56 YAN
-67 TSYTKAPISQL
+67 APINQL
-78 YRKLSGRALGITV
+78 YRKLSGQMLDVAV

-96 GELPKLSDDKSTL
+96 GELPEFDSDDQTL
-109 TFYVLQDYSRS
+109 RFYVLQDYSRS

-132 KLPPALVGV
+132 NLPPALVGV
-141 RDSAHNI
+141 QDSAHNI
-148 NENAAIIFL
+148 KENAAIIFL
-157 NHPKATDDQLSPR
+157 KHPSAKDSQLSPR
-170 LARLVAAILQ
+170 LSRLVSAVLQ
-180 YPDLNVSLVPISI
+180 YPELKVRLVPVSI

-209 MTDNWEYPSFTKQLF
+209 TADNWEDPSITKQLF

-238 TPQDLRTVIYN
+238 PPQDLR
-249 NLNDGSEEPHFDSNA
+249 
-264 NHSFSERSQE
+264 
-274 NDLNT
+274 
-279 DLALNL
+279 ALIHE
-285 AKTSKQLSAT
+285 QLH
-295 EEPTTP
+295 TTP
-301 TSEVTSSSPQTSKP
+301 VEDDHAQ
-315 TFTQALIPV
+315 PV
-324 ADANREL
+324 SDEMPAYTLTTGADGNREL
-331 LRTLQYQLDIYLDK
+331 VRMLQQQLTTYLDK

-362 DKLIYSP
+362 DKLVYSP
-369 AIKHAIEKEAK
+369 AIKHAIEAEAK
-380 DTGVTEHQAR
+380 ATGTSIREAR
-390 DIARGYANEMVNN
+390 SVAKGYANEMVND
-403 YSYSIIRVFERFLTW
+403 YSHSIIRGFYKFLTW

-425 GVEVHHFERVRQL
+425 GVEVHHFERVREL
-438 ATDHEIVYVP
+438 AADYELVYVP

-480 VPLLGPLLRGAV
+480 VPVLGPLLRGAV

-498 SFRGNELYTAVLR
+498 SFRGNALYTAVLR
-511 EYMHNLVSRN
+511 EYMHTLITRN

-555 KTNKPVVFIP
+555 RTNKPVVFIP

-575 GGTYIGELKGK
+575 GGTYVGELKGK
-586 PKESESFI
+586 PKESESLI
-594 GLLKVTRKIERIFG
+594 GLLKVGRKIERIFG
-608 NVHLSFGTPLHLGDF
+608 NVHLSFGTPLHLSDF
-623 MQKFEVSADSLPLD
+623 MTKFDVPADSLPAD
-637 RTDTPLDKKTNA
+637 RTDTPLDEKTSA

-658 MQNINKAA
+658 MQHINKAA
-666 VVNPVS
+666 VITPVS

-684 ALDEVICRE
+684 ALDENICRE

-698 QGIARYLPYAEDT
+698 QGLAQQLPYADDT
-711 IVTDMSPQAIID
+711 FITDMSPQQIID

-732 RIPHIL
+732 RTPHIL
-738 GDIIQVAG
+738 GDIIQIAG
-746 KQEALLSYFRNNI
+746 KQAALLSYFRNNI
-759 LHVFILLSFLAALV
+759 LHVFILLSFLSALV
-773 ARNGRIQRSRL
+773 ARNGRIERSRL
-784 DNIVSQLYPF
+784 DNIATQMYPF

-801 YYPAHGLQDILNQKI
+801 YYPAHSLNDTLNKKV
-816 DNLIEHGLII
+816 DSLLAHGLIV
-826 ELEDGVLSAPATN
+826 ELGDGILSVPESN
-839 SSRYQQLQ
+839 SKGYQQLQ

-852 VEQSLERYFM
+852 VGQSLERYFM

-874 LTESEV
+874 LTEKEV

-893 LYADDIPDFFDRSLF
+893 LYADDIPDFFDRALF
-908 TSFVNALIRLDYL
+908 TSFISALTRLDYL

-930 TFDQRINNI
+930 TFDHRINDI
-939 AHHAKYILTP
+939 AHHAKYVLTP

-962 EKEILHAIT
+962 EEEITHAIT

>member
-1 MTLIMI
+1 ML
-7 PRFLKKRFLRASTVD
+7 PVASTL
-22 NRHTSTP
+22 
-29 NKATD
+29 
-34 QINNEADVS
+34 
-43 NNIKA
+43 
-48 SDGVNSNV
+48 
-56 DIYADNNKLVS
+56 YAN
-67 TSYTKAPISQL
+67 APINQL
-78 YRKLSGRALGITV
+78 YRKLSGQLLDVAV

-96 GELPKLSDDKSTL
+96 GELPEFDDDDNIL
-109 TFYVLQDYSRS
+109 RFYVLQDYSRS

-132 KLPPALVGV
+132 NLPPALVGV
-141 RDSAHNI
+141 QDITHDI
-148 NENAAIIFL
+148 KENAAIIFL
-157 NHPKATDDQLSPR
+157 HHPHAKDSQLSPR
-170 LARLVAAILQ
+170 LSRLVAAVLQ
-180 YPDLNVSLVPISI
+180 HPELQVRLVPVSI

-209 MTDNWEYPSFTKQLF
+209 TADNWEDPSITKQLF

-238 TPQDLRTVIYN
+238 PPQDLRSLIHDS
-249 NLNDGSEEPHFDSNA
+249 LQGDGEGFSVFDSVASDLKDSLAQDTLLEDSLLKEGALEDSGLTA
-264 NHSFSERSQE
+264 NI
-274 NDLNT
+274 LNNS
-279 DLALNL
+279 A
-285 AKTSKQLSAT
+285 AKNSKNIIN
-295 EEPTTP
+295 
-301 TSEVTSSSPQTSKP
+301 EVDEAPSY
-315 TFTQALIPV
+315 AMV
-324 ADANREL
+324 AAADGNREL
-331 LRTLQYQLDIYLDK
+331 VRSLQQQLNIYLDK

-362 DKLIYSP
+362 DKLVYSP
-369 AIKHAIEKEAK
+369 AIKNAIEAEAEAS
-380 DTGVTEHQAR
+380 GISVREAR
-390 DIARGYANEMVNN
+390 ALAKGYANEMVND
-403 YSYSIIRVFERFLTW
+403 YSHSIVRGFYKFLTW

-425 GVEVHHFERVRQL
+425 GVEVHHFERVREL
-438 ATDHEIVYVP
+438 AADYELVYVP

-480 VPLLGPLLRGAV
+480 VPVLGPLLRGAV

-498 SFRGNELYTAVLR
+498 SFRGNALYTAVLR
-511 EYMHNLVSRN
+511 EYMHTLITRN

-555 KTNKPVVFIP
+555 RTNKPVVFIP

-575 GGTYIGELKGK
+575 GGTYVGELKGK
-586 PKESESFI
+586 PKESESLI
-594 GLLKVTRKIERIFG
+594 GLLKVGRKIERIFG
-608 NVHLSFGTPLHLGDF
+608 NVHLSFGTPLHLSDF
-623 MQKFEVSADSLPLD
+623 MQKFDVPANSLPAD
-637 RTDTPLDKKTNA
+637 RTDTPLDDKTSA
-649 MVDNIGVKI
+649 MVDNIGVKV
-658 MQNINKAA
+658 MQHINKAA
-666 VVNPVS
+666 VITPVS

-684 ALDEVICRE
+684 ALDEDICRE

-698 QGIARYLPYAEDT
+698 QGLAQHLPYSDDT
-711 IVTDMSPQAIID
+711 IITDMTPQQIID

-746 KQEALLSYFRNNI
+746 KQAALLSYFRNNI
-759 LHVFILLSFLAALV
+759 LHVFILLSFLSALV
-773 ARNGRIQRSRL
+773 ARNGRIERSRL
-784 DNIVSQLYPF
+784 NSIAEQLYPF

-801 YYPAHGLQDILNQKI
+801 YYSAHGLQETLNKKVDIL
-816 DNLIEHGLII
+816 LASGLIV
-826 ELEDGVLSAPATN
+826 ELSDGMLSVPETN
-839 SSRYQQLQ
+839 SKYYQQLQ

-874 LTESEV
+874 LTENEV

-893 LYADDIPDFFDRSLF
+893 LYADDIPDFFDRALF
-908 TSFVNALIRLDYL
+908 TSFIGALIRLDYL
-921 QKDEETGVL
+921 QKDEETGIL
-930 TFDQRINNI
+930 TFDQRIGNI
-939 AHHAKYILTP
+939 AHHAKYVLSP
-949 DMMQILQQVASLD
+949 DMMQILQQVASLN
-962 EKEILHAIT
+962 EEEIAHAIT

-982 RKR
+982 RKRS

>member
-1 MTLIMI
+1 MI
-7 PRFLKKRFLRASTVD
+7 PKFLKKRIF
-22 NRHTSTP
+22 
-29 NKATD
+29 
-34 QINNEADVS
+34 
-43 NNIKA
+43 
-48 SDGVNSNV
+48 
-56 DIYADNNKLVS
+56 
-67 TSYTKAPISQL
+67 KAPVVSGNTPATELSDTPKIDGSPIVPTPYTNAPINQL
-78 YRKLSGRALGITV
+78 YRKISGQMLDVAV

-96 GELPKLSDDKSTL
+96 GELPEFEQDDQTL
-109 TFYVLQDYSRS
+109 RFYVLQDYSRS

-141 RDSAHNI
+141 NDSAHNI
-148 NENAAIIFL
+148 KENAAIIFL
-157 NHPKATDDQLSPR
+157 HHPHAKENQLSPR
-170 LARLVAAILQ
+170 LSRLVSAVLQ
-180 YPDLNVSLVPISI
+180 YPELKVRLVPVSI

-209 MTDNWEYPSFTKQLF
+209 TADNWQDPSITKQLF

-231 DTFVQFH
+231 DTFIQFH
-238 TPQDLRTVIYN
+238 PPQDLRTLI
-249 NLNDGSEEPHFDSNA
+249 NDSLKDDDDEPT
-264 NHSFSERSQE
+264 
-274 NDLNT
+274 DLNSVIFESATLDTNASDAT
-279 DLALNL
+279 D
-285 AKTSKQLSAT
+285 SAT
-295 EEPTTP
+295 ENT
-301 TSEVTSSSPQTSKP
+301 
-315 TFTQALIPV
+315 IGV
-324 ADANREL
+324 APNYTVVAAADGNREL
-331 LRTLQYQLDIYLDK
+331 VRSLQQQLNIYLDK

-362 DKLIYSP
+362 DKLVYSP
-369 AIKHAIEKEAK
+369 AIKHAIEAEAAA
-380 DTGVTEHQAR
+380 TGTSPREAR
-390 DIARGYANEMVNN
+390 LLAKSYANEMVND
-403 YSYSIIRVFERFLTW
+403 YSHAIIRGFYKFLTW

-425 GVEVHHFERVRQL
+425 GVEVHHFERVREL
-438 ATDHEIVYVP
+438 AADYELVYVP

-480 VPLLGPLLRGAV
+480 VPVLGPILRGAV

-498 SFRGNELYTAVLR
+498 SFRGNALYTAVLR
-511 EYMHNLVSRN
+511 EYMHTLITRN

-555 KTNKPVVFIP
+555 QSNKPVVFIP

-586 PKESESFI
+586 PKESESLL
-594 GLLKVTRKIERIFG
+594 GLLKVGRKIERIFG
-608 NVHLSFGTPLHLGDF
+608 NVHLSFGTPLHLTDF
-623 MQKFEVSADSLPLD
+623 MAKFDVPENSLPAD
-637 RTDTPLDKKTNA
+637 RTDTPLDDKASA
-649 MVDNIGVKI
+649 MVDNIGVKV
-658 MQNINKAA
+658 MQHINKAA
-666 VVNPVS
+666 VVTPVS
-672 LLSLVLLSAPKA
+672 LLSLVLLSAPKS
-684 ALDEVICRE
+684 ALDEDICRE

-698 QGIARYLPYAEDT
+698 QGLAQQLPYSSDT
-711 IVTDMSPQAIID
+711 VVTDMSPQQIID

-738 GDIIQVAG
+738 GDIIQIAG
-746 KQEALLSYFRNNI
+746 KQAALLSYFRNNI

-773 ARNGRIQRSRL
+773 ARNGRIERSRL
-784 DNIVSQLYPF
+784 DNIAMQLYPF

-801 YYPAHGLQDILNQKI
+801 YYPAHGLADTLNKKV
-816 DNLIEHGLII
+816 DSLIAHGLIV
-826 ELEDGVLSAPATN
+826 ELGDGMLSVPEAN
-839 SSRYQQLQ
+839 SKCYQQLQ

-874 LTESEV
+874 LTENEV

-893 LYADDIPDFFDRSLF
+893 LYADDIPDFFDRALF
-908 TSFVNALIRLDYL
+908 TSFLGALTRLDYL
-921 QKDEETGVL
+921 QKDAETGIL
-930 TFDQRINNI
+930 TFDQRINDI
-939 AHHAKYILTP
+939 AHHAKYVLRP
-949 DMMQILQQVASLD
+949 EMMQILHQVASLN
-962 EKEILHAIT
+962 EEEIAHAIT

>member
-1 MTLIMI
+1 MI
-7 PRFLKKRFLRASTVD
+7 PKFLKKRIFKAPVATDRASETD
-22 NRHTSTP
+22 TAETDGNTI
-29 NKATD
+29 ATKPY
-34 QINNEADVS
+34 S
-43 NNIKA
+43 N
-48 SDGVNSNV
+48 
-56 DIYADNNKLVS
+56 
-67 TSYTKAPISQL
+67 APINQL
-78 YRKLSGRALGITV
+78 YRKLSGQMLDIAV

-96 GELPKLSDDKSTL
+96 GELPEFDNDDQTL
-109 TFYVLQDYSRS
+109 RFYVLQDYSRS

-132 KLPPALVGV
+132 NLPPALVGV
-141 RDSAHNI
+141 NDAAHNI
-148 NENAAIIFL
+148 KENAAIIFL
-157 NHPKATDDQLSPR
+157 NHPSAKDSQLSPR
-170 LARLVAAILQ
+170 LSRLVSAVLQ
-180 YPDLNVSLVPISI
+180 YPELKVRLVPVSI

-209 MTDNWEYPSFTKQLF
+209 TADNWQDPSITKQLF

-238 TPQDLRTVIYN
+238 PPQDLRTIIN
-249 NLNDGSEEPHFDSNA
+249 DNLKGDVEGPATFDSVA
-264 NHSFSERSQE
+264 TDALKA
-274 NDLNT
+274 DLTAT
-279 DLALNL
+279 DSLD
-285 AKTSKQLSAT
+285 TESTAT
-295 EEPTTP
+295 N
-301 TSEVTSSSPQTSKP
+301 SD
-315 TFTQALIPV
+315 AA
-324 ADANREL
+324 ADAEQTPSYALVASADSNREL
-331 LRTLQYQLDIYLDK
+331 VRMLQQQLSIYLDK

-362 DKLIYSP
+362 DKLVYSP
-369 AIKHAIEKEAK
+369 AIKHAIEMEAAEK
-380 DTGVTEHQAR
+380 GTSVREAR
-390 DIARGYANEMVNN
+390 SQARGYANEMVND
-403 YSYSIIRVFERFLTW
+403 YSHSIIRGFYKFLTW

-425 GVEVHHFERVRQL
+425 GVEVHHFERVRDL
-438 ATDHEIVYVP
+438 ATDYELIYVP

-480 VPLLGPLLRGAV
+480 VPVLGPLLRGAV

-498 SFRGNELYTAVLR
+498 SFRGNALYTAVLR
-511 EYMHNLVSRN
+511 EYMHTLITRN

-555 KTNKPVVFIP
+555 QTNKPVVFIP

-575 GGTYIGELKGK
+575 GGTYVGELKGK
-586 PKESESFI
+586 PKESESLI
-594 GLLKVTRKIERIFG
+594 GLLKVGRKIERIFG
-608 NVHLSFGTPLHLGDF
+608 NVHLSFGTPLHLSDF
-623 MQKFEVSADSLPLD
+623 MTKFDVPANSLPSD
-637 RTDTPLDKKTNA
+637 RTDSPLDEKTSA
-649 MVDNIGVKI
+649 MVDNIGVKV
-658 MQNINKAA
+658 MQHINKAA
-666 VVNPVS
+666 VVTPVS

-684 ALDEVICRE
+684 ALDENICRE

-698 QGIARYLPYAEDT
+698 QGLAQQLVYSDDT
-711 IVTDMSPQAIID
+711 VITDMTPQQIIN

-732 RIPHIL
+732 RTPHIL

-746 KQEALLSYFRNNI
+746 KQAALLSYFRNNI
-759 LHVFILLSFLAALV
+759 LHVFILLSFLSALV
-773 ARNGRIQRSRL
+773 ARNGRIKRSRL
-784 DNIVSQLYPF
+784 DSIAEQLYPF

-801 YYPAHGLQDILNQKI
+801 YYPAHGLADTLNKKV
-816 DNLIEHGLII
+816 DNLLSHGLIVD
-826 ELEDGVLSAPATN
+826 LGDDTLSVPESN
-839 SSRYQQLQ
+839 SKHYQQLQ

-852 VEQSLERYFM
+852 VGQSLERYFM

-874 LTESEV
+874 LTENEV

-893 LYADDIPDFFDRSLF
+893 LYADDIPDFFDRALF
-908 TSFVNALIRLDYL
+908 TSFISALTRLDYL
-921 QKDEETGVL
+921 QKDDETGIL
-930 TFDQRINNI
+930 TFDHRINDI
-939 AHHAKYILTP
+939 AHHAKYVLTP

-962 EKEILHAIT
+962 EEEITHAIT

>member
-1 MTLIMI
+1 ML
-7 PRFLKKRFLRASTVD
+7 PVASTL
-22 NRHTSTP
+22 
-29 NKATD
+29 
-34 QINNEADVS
+34 
-43 NNIKA
+43 
-48 SDGVNSNV
+48 
-56 DIYADNNKLVS
+56 YAN
-67 TSYTKAPISQL
+67 APINQL
-78 YRKLSGRALGITV
+78 YRKLSGQLLDVAV

-96 GELPKLSDDKSTL
+96 GELPEFDDDDNIL
-109 TFYVLQDYSRS
+109 RFYVLQDYSRS

-132 KLPPALVGV
+132 NLPPALVGV
-141 RDSAHNI
+141 QDITHDI
-148 NENAAIIFL
+148 KENAAIIFL
-157 NHPKATDDQLSPR
+157 HHPHAKDSQLSPR
-170 LARLVAAILQ
+170 LSRLVAAVLQ
-180 YPDLNVSLVPISI
+180 HPELQVRLVPVSI

-209 MTDNWEYPSFTKQLF
+209 TADNWEDPSITKQLF

-238 TPQDLRTVIYN
+238 PPQDLRSLIHDS
-249 NLNDGSEEPHFDSNA
+249 LQGDGEGFSVFDSV
-264 NHSFSERSQE
+264 
-274 NDLNT
+274 
-279 DLALNL
+279 
-285 AKTSKQLSAT
+285 AT
-295 EEPTTP
+295 ESTNKAAQNA
-301 TSEVTSSSPQTSKP
+301 V
-315 TFTQALIPV
+315 QADNADTANDANKVNNADLVNDIAPSFAMV
-324 ADANREL
+324 ASADGNREL
-331 LRTLQYQLDIYLDK
+331 VRSLQQQLNIYLDK

-362 DKLIYSP
+362 DKLVYSP
-369 AIKHAIEKEAK
+369 AIKHAIETEAAASG
-380 DTGVTEHQAR
+380 TSVREAR
-390 DIARGYANEMVNN
+390 MLAKGYANEMVND
-403 YSYSIIRVFERFLTW
+403 YSHSIVRGFYKFLTW

-425 GVEVHHFERVRQL
+425 GVEVHHFERVREL
-438 ATDHEIVYVP
+438 AADYELVYVP

-480 VPLLGPLLRGAV
+480 VPVLGPLLRGAV

-498 SFRGNELYTAVLR
+498 SFRGNALYTAVLR
-511 EYMHNLVSRN
+511 EYMHTLITRN

-555 KTNKPVVFIP
+555 RTNKPVVFIP

-575 GGTYIGELKGK
+575 GGTYVGELKGK
-586 PKESESFI
+586 PKESESLI
-594 GLLKVTRKIERIFG
+594 GLLKVGRKIERIFG
-608 NVHLSFGTPLHLGDF
+608 NVHLSFGTPLHLSDF
-623 MQKFEVSADSLPLD
+623 MQKFDVPANSLPAD
-637 RTDTPLDKKTNA
+637 RTDTPLDDKTSA
-649 MVDNIGVKI
+649 MVDNIGVKV
-658 MQNINKAA
+658 MQHINKAA
-666 VVNPVS
+666 VITPVS

-684 ALDEVICRE
+684 ALDEDICRE

-698 QGIARYLPYAEDT
+698 QGLAQHLPYSDDT
-711 IVTDMSPQAIID
+711 IITDMTPQQIID

-746 KQEALLSYFRNNI
+746 KQAALLSYFRNNI
-759 LHVFILLSFLAALV
+759 LHVFILLSFLSALV
-773 ARNGRIQRSRL
+773 ARNGRIERSRL
-784 DNIVSQLYPF
+784 NSIAEQLYPF

-801 YYPAHGLQDILNQKI
+801 YYSAHGLQETLNKKV
-816 DNLIEHGLII
+816 DSLLASGLIV
-826 ELEDGVLSAPATN
+826 ELSDGMLSVPETN
-839 SSRYQQLQ
+839 SKCYQQLQ

-874 LTESEV
+874 LTENEV

-893 LYADDIPDFFDRSLF
+893 LYADDIPDFFDRALF
-908 TSFVNALIRLDYL
+908 TSFIGALIRLDYL
-921 QKDEETGVL
+921 QKDEETGIL
-930 TFDQRINNI
+930 TFDQRIGNI
-939 AHHAKYILTP
+939 AHHAKYVLSP
-949 DMMQILQQVASLD
+949 DMMQILQQVASLN
-962 EKEILHAIT
+962 EEEIAHAIT

-982 RKR
+982 RKRS

>member
-1 MTLIMI
+1 MI
-7 PRFLKKRFLRASTVD
+7 PKFLKKRIFKATVATDRASETDTVETD
-22 NRHTSTP
+22 GNAI
-29 NKATD
+29 ATKPY
-34 QINNEADVS
+34 S
-43 NNIKA
+43 N
-48 SDGVNSNV
+48 
-56 DIYADNNKLVS
+56 
-67 TSYTKAPISQL
+67 APINQL
-78 YRKLSGRALGITV
+78 YRKLSGQMLDIAV

-96 GELPKLSDDKSTL
+96 GELPEFDNDDQTL
-109 TFYVLQDYSRS
+109 RFYVLQDYSRS

-132 KLPPALVGV
+132 NLPPALVGV
-141 RDSAHNI
+141 NDAAHNI
-148 NENAAIIFL
+148 KENAAIIFL
-157 NHPKATDDQLSPR
+157 NHPSAKDSQLSPR
-170 LARLVAAILQ
+170 LSRLVSAVLQ
-180 YPDLNVSLVPISI
+180 YPELKVRLVPVSI

-209 MTDNWEYPSFTKQLF
+209 TADNWQDPSITKQLF

-238 TPQDLRTVIYN
+238 PPQDLRTIIN
-249 NLNDGSEEPHFDSNA
+249 DNLKGDVEGPATFDSVA
-264 NHSFSERSQE
+264 TDALKA
-274 NDLNT
+274 DLT
-279 DLALNL
+279 AADSLD
-285 AKTSKQLSAT
+285 TESTAT
-295 EEPTTP
+295 N
-301 TSEVTSSSPQTSKP
+301 SDD
-315 TFTQALIPV
+315 A
-324 ADANREL
+324 ADAAQIPNYALVASADSNREL
-331 LRTLQYQLDIYLDK
+331 VRMLQQQLSIYLDK

-362 DKLIYSP
+362 DKLVYSP
-369 AIKHAIEKEAK
+369 AIKHAIEMEAAEK
-380 DTGVTEHQAR
+380 GTSVREAR
-390 DIARGYANEMVNN
+390 SQARGYANEMVND
-403 YSYSIIRVFERFLTW
+403 YSHSIIRGFYKFLTW

-425 GVEVHHFERVRQL
+425 GVEVHHFERVRDL
-438 ATDHEIVYVP
+438 ATDYELIYVP

-480 VPLLGPLLRGAV
+480 VPVLGPLLRGAV

-498 SFRGNELYTAVLR
+498 SFRGNALYTAVLR
-511 EYMHNLVSRN
+511 EYMHTLITRN

-555 KTNKPVVFIP
+555 QTNKPVVFIP

-575 GGTYIGELKGK
+575 GGTYVGELKGK
-586 PKESESFI
+586 PKESESLI
-594 GLLKVTRKIERIFG
+594 GLLKVGRKIERIFG
-608 NVHLSFGTPLHLGDF
+608 NVHLSFGTPLHLSDF
-623 MQKFEVSADSLPLD
+623 MTKFDVPANSLPSD
-637 RTDTPLDKKTNA
+637 RTDSPLDEKTSA
-649 MVDNIGVKI
+649 MVDNIGVKV
-658 MQNINKAA
+658 MQHINKAA
-666 VVNPVS
+666 VVTPVS

-684 ALDEVICRE
+684 ALDENICRE

-698 QGIARYLPYAEDT
+698 QGLAQQLVYSEDT
-711 IVTDMSPQAIID
+711 VITDMTPQQIID

-732 RIPHIL
+732 RTPHIL

-746 KQEALLSYFRNNI
+746 KQAALLSYFRNNI
-759 LHVFILLSFLAALV
+759 LHVFILLSFLSALV
-773 ARNGRIQRSRL
+773 ARNGRIKRSRL
-784 DNIVSQLYPF
+784 DSIAEQLYPF

-801 YYPAHGLQDILNQKI
+801 YYPAHGLADTLNKKV
-816 DNLIEHGLII
+816 DNLLSHGLIVD
-826 ELEDGVLSAPATN
+826 LGDDTLSVPESN
-839 SSRYQQLQ
+839 SKHYQQLQ

-852 VEQSLERYFM
+852 VGQSLERYFM

-874 LTESEV
+874 LTENEV

-893 LYADDIPDFFDRSLF
+893 LYADDIPDFFDRALF
-908 TSFVNALIRLDYL
+908 TSFISALTRLDYL
-921 QKDEETGVL
+921 QKDDETGIL
-930 TFDQRINNI
+930 TFDHRINDI
-939 AHHAKYILTP
+939 AHHAKYVLTP

-962 EKEILHAIT
+962 EEEITHAIT

>member
-1 MTLIMI
+1 MI
-7 PRFLKKRFLRASTVD
+7 PKFLKKRIF
-22 NRHTSTP
+22 
-29 NKATD
+29 
-34 QINNEADVS
+34 
-43 NNIKA
+43 
-48 SDGVNSNV
+48 
-56 DIYADNNKLVS
+56 
-67 TSYTKAPISQL
+67 KAPVVSGNTPATEPSDTPKIDGSPIVPTPYTNAPINQL
-78 YRKLSGRALGITV
+78 YRKISGQMLDVAV

-96 GELPKLSDDKSTL
+96 GELPEFDQDDQTL
-109 TFYVLQDYSRS
+109 RFYVLQDYSRS

-141 RDSAHNI
+141 NDSAHNI
-148 NENAAIIFL
+148 KENAAIIFL
-157 NHPKATDDQLSPR
+157 HHPHAKENQLSPR
-170 LARLVAAILQ
+170 LSRLVSAVLQ
-180 YPDLNVSLVPISI
+180 YPELKVRLVPVSI

-209 MTDNWEYPSFTKQLF
+209 TADNWQDPSITKQLF

-231 DTFVQFH
+231 DTFIQFH
-238 TPQDLRTVIYN
+238 PPQDLRTLI
-249 NLNDGSEEPHFDSNA
+249 NDSLKDDDDEPT
-264 NHSFSERSQE
+264 
-274 NDLNT
+274 DLNSVIFESATLDTNASDAT
-279 DLALNL
+279 D
-285 AKTSKQLSAT
+285 SAT
-295 EEPTTP
+295 ENT
-301 TSEVTSSSPQTSKP
+301 
-315 TFTQALIPV
+315 IGV
-324 ADANREL
+324 APNYTVVAAADGNREL
-331 LRTLQYQLDIYLDK
+331 VRSLQQQLNIYLDK

-362 DKLIYSP
+362 DKLVYSP
-369 AIKHAIEKEAK
+369 AIKHAIEAEAAE
-380 DTGVTEHQAR
+380 TGTSPREAR
-390 DIARGYANEMVNN
+390 LLAKSYANEMVND
-403 YSYSIIRVFERFLTW
+403 YSHAIIRGFYKFLTW

-425 GVEVHHFERVRQL
+425 GVEVHHFERVREL
-438 ATDHEIVYVP
+438 AADYELVYVP

-480 VPLLGPLLRGAV
+480 VPVLGPILRGAV

-498 SFRGNELYTAVLR
+498 SFRGNALYTAVLR
-511 EYMHNLVSRN
+511 EYMHTLITRN

-555 KTNKPVVFIP
+555 QSNKPVVFIP

-586 PKESESFI
+586 PKESESLL
-594 GLLKVTRKIERIFG
+594 GLLKVGRKIERIFG
-608 NVHLSFGTPLHLGDF
+608 NVHLSFGTPLHLTDF
-623 MQKFEVSADSLPLD
+623 MAKFDVPENSLPAD
-637 RTDTPLDKKTNA
+637 RTDTPLDDKASA
-649 MVDNIGVKI
+649 MVDNIGVKV
-658 MQNINKAA
+658 MQHINKAA
-666 VVNPVS
+666 VVTPVS
-672 LLSLVLLSAPKA
+672 LLSLVLLSAPKS
-684 ALDEVICRE
+684 ALDEDICRE

-698 QGIARYLPYAEDT
+698 QGLAQQLPYSSDT
-711 IVTDMSPQAIID
+711 VVTDMSPQQIIN

-738 GDIIQVAG
+738 GDIIQIAG
-746 KQEALLSYFRNNI
+746 KQAALLSYFRNNI

-773 ARNGRIQRSRL
+773 ARNGRIERSRL
-784 DNIVSQLYPF
+784 DNIAMQLYPF

-801 YYPAHGLQDILNQKI
+801 YYPAHGLADTLNKKV
-816 DNLIEHGLII
+816 DSLIAHGLIV
-826 ELEDGVLSAPATN
+826 ELGDGMLSVPEAN
-839 SSRYQQLQ
+839 SRCYQQLQ

-874 LTESEV
+874 LTENEV

-893 LYADDIPDFFDRSLF
+893 LYADDIPDFFDRALF
-908 TSFVNALIRLDYL
+908 TSFLGALTRLDYL
-921 QKDEETGVL
+921 QKDTETGIL
-930 TFDQRINNI
+930 TFDQRINDI
-939 AHHAKYILTP
+939 AHHAKYVLRP
-949 DMMQILQQVASLD
+949 EMMQILHQVASLN
-962 EKEILHAIT
+962 EEEIAHAIT

>member
-1 MTLIMI
+1 ML
-7 PRFLKKRFLRASTVD
+7 PVASTL
-22 NRHTSTP
+22 
-29 NKATD
+29 
-34 QINNEADVS
+34 
-43 NNIKA
+43 
-48 SDGVNSNV
+48 
-56 DIYADNNKLVS
+56 YAN
-67 TSYTKAPISQL
+67 APINQL
-78 YRKLSGRALGITV
+78 YRKLSGQLLDVAV

-96 GELPKLSDDKSTL
+96 GELPEFDDDDNIL
-109 TFYVLQDYSRS
+109 RFYVLQDYSRS

-132 KLPPALVGV
+132 NLPPALVGV
-141 RDSAHNI
+141 QDITHDI
-148 NENAAIIFL
+148 KENAAIIFL
-157 NHPKATDDQLSPR
+157 HHPHAKDSQLSPR
-170 LARLVAAILQ
+170 LSRLVAAVLQ
-180 YPDLNVSLVPISI
+180 HPELQVRLVPVSI

-209 MTDNWEYPSFTKQLF
+209 TADNWEDPSITKQLF

-238 TPQDLRTVIYN
+238 PPQDLRTLI
-249 NLNDGSEEPHFDSNA
+249 NDSLKGDGEGFSIFDSVASETNTVQNTAQADTA
-264 NHSFSERSQE
+264 NDANKV
-274 NDLNT
+274 NDI
-279 DLALNL
+279 APSY
-285 AKTSKQLSAT
+285 AM
-295 EEPTTP
+295 
-301 TSEVTSSSPQTSKP
+301 
-315 TFTQALIPV
+315 V
-324 ADANREL
+324 AAADGNREL
-331 LRTLQYQLDIYLDK
+331 VRSLQQQLNIYLDK

-362 DKLIYSP
+362 DKLVYSP
-369 AIKHAIEKEAK
+369 AIKNAIEAEAEAS
-380 DTGVTEHQAR
+380 GISVREAR
-390 DIARGYANEMVNN
+390 ALAKGYANEMVND
-403 YSYSIIRVFERFLTW
+403 YSHSIVRGFYKFLTW

-425 GVEVHHFERVRQL
+425 GVEVHHFERVREL
-438 ATDHEIVYVP
+438 AADYELVYVP

-480 VPLLGPLLRGAV
+480 VPVLGPLLRGAV

-498 SFRGNELYTAVLR
+498 SFRGNALYTAVLR
-511 EYMHNLVSRN
+511 EYMHTLITRN

-555 KTNKPVVFIP
+555 RTNKPVVFIP

-575 GGTYIGELKGK
+575 GGTYVGELKGK
-586 PKESESFI
+586 PKESESLI
-594 GLLKVTRKIERIFG
+594 GLLKVGRKIERIFG
-608 NVHLSFGTPLHLGDF
+608 NVHLSFGTPLHLSDF
-623 MQKFEVSADSLPLD
+623 MQKFDVPANSLPAD
-637 RTDTPLDKKTNA
+637 RTDTPLDDKTSA
-649 MVDNIGVKI
+649 MVDNIGVKV
-658 MQNINKAA
+658 MQHINKAA
-666 VVNPVS
+666 VITPVS

-684 ALDEVICRE
+684 ALDEDICRE

-698 QGIARYLPYAEDT
+698 QGLAQHLPYSDDT
-711 IVTDMSPQAIID
+711 IITDMTPQQIID

-746 KQEALLSYFRNNI
+746 KQAALLSYFRNNI
-759 LHVFILLSFLAALV
+759 LHVFILLSFLSALV
-773 ARNGRIQRSRL
+773 ARNGRIERSRL
-784 DNIVSQLYPF
+784 NSIAEQLYPF

-801 YYPAHGLQDILNQKI
+801 YYSAHGLQETLNKKV
-816 DNLIEHGLII
+816 DSLLASGLIV
-826 ELEDGVLSAPATN
+826 ELSDGMLSVPETN
-839 SSRYQQLQ
+839 SKCYQQLQ

-874 LTESEV
+874 LTENEV

-893 LYADDIPDFFDRSLF
+893 LYADDIPDFFDRALF
-908 TSFVNALIRLDYL
+908 TSFIGALIRLDYL
-921 QKDEETGVL
+921 QKDEETGIL
-930 TFDQRINNI
+930 TFDQRIGNI
-939 AHHAKYILTP
+939 AHHAKYVLSP
-949 DMMQILQQVASLD
+949 DMMQILQQVASLN
-962 EKEILHAIT
+962 EEEIAHAIT

-982 RKR
+982 RKRS